1 MSSNDQFDP
10 SRAVPLNSA
19 ASQKPEDDFNP
30 GRAVPLNADNALV
43 RGWKSMSNS
52 VGITK
57 DLATGDAAAV
67 ARRVKEFDDYN
78 RVNPGSQQ
86 GQELSKAWEQGDGIT
101 GGIKGVAGEI
111 AKDWK
116 EAPNWVGGV
125 RSVAG
130 NAKAMGDGLVAQV
143 PNMLAPMVG
152 MVGGG
157 VAGGAAAGPV
167 GLAAGAWAGASA
179 GNALVEG
186 GGMLMDRLNKAGI
199 NPQDTAAVEKF
210 TREQGDA
217 ALGDAAIK
225 GAIIG
230 AVDAATAGAGGKILN
245 APARAAADRA
255 LTKMGVD
262 MTDGAAV
269 KAAQKSDAFKDL
281 IAKDAT
287 FQAASSGTGNV
298 ARNVGVA
305 ALDPAGEFAGEFV
318 GQGVATGDWDTKNAA
333 LEAISSVGQSAI
345 MYGGQ
350 KAYQAATSP
359 LRDKRASGTGTPN
372 GSPEAGTPEPL
383 LLTNQPPDTLFTH
396 PDGSTGRLSEME
408 SYLSSLNDGTPAG
421 ERRMMKERARLLGYS
436 SPEPYEFEIPDLVP
450 WQEDYRNHSFGLPYQ
465 PLQDHL
471 GAVQAAIRGGT
482 QFSDQQTV
490 DAVRTSMEDAWL
502 EANVKQQPASA
513 VEAAGIAGQ
522 QMGQELAAAV
532 PGEAVSTAAVDAQVR
547 TSRILSGLQNAMDSG
562 AMGTAQSI
570 NYLNEA
576 LTRIGE
582 QPLAQDEA
590 ARARRLLDAH
600 AAFTGKSTPA
610 PLPGDL
616 AAQNPLVDEF
626 ADNAALESL
635 VRRKPS
641 ERLGIDPS
649 AGPNS
654 KAAAMAVDAAQSE
667 PAAAAIDAAQPLSLQ
682 NPLLALSSSRE
693 NAAQAASP
701 FNINGDLDGREADQ
715 AQQIAAQQAQARPA
729 QGSEA
734 GRQGEAGGQGQSVSG
749 IGTAPGHLGE
759 GVGHG
764 SAPAINNRPQEPA
777 QNAAQGQAPAAQ
789 VAAKAGADNGGQ
801 RSDSPTYSAQNES
814 SESNNAIDS
823 EAKQAGQQGSDAMT
837 IGSTPKTGD
846 AVSVRDGVVYL
857 GNYEALDYDSG
868 EPITVPAGA
877 TRGQVAQALRD
888 GGVLTDRQKVFGL
901 KDREHESMAG
911 FTAPTAQAPAAA
923 PAPAAATPASNLAS
937 QRQQKAIERINSEKG
952 AYFFSKPKAEA
963 FLADND
969 LQDGYEVV
977 QQEKAF
983 AIKAKQAAVAAAEA
997 EAATAGAGQSVAN
1010 QNPGTGIAGRDLGDG
1025 WAEFAPESGTKAV
1038 PRAEMPQI
1046 KAEHRGAMVNFMNA
1060 RGVAHEEATVPASSL
1075 KPTQREFSREKVE
1088 KAKAYA
1094 GGNRAILASSDG
1106 HVLDGHHQW
1115 VAALESGED
1124 VRTIRLSAP
1133 IDELVK
1139 LAHDFP
1145 SSTVADGAETGQSV
1159 TADRGVEA
1167 PESATQSNAD
1177 FLKALAQHRKE
1188 LPDGFEIVPMGDTI
1202 SLKEGGKF
1210 AVNGLSRDRA
1220 GVAEA
1225 LRLAQERDQK
1235 NKAGS
1240 ASTAPEHAQVGVDD
1254 RELGE
1259 IVSEFN
1265 AAQASM
1271 QEDGEQIHH
1280 LFDEPAKGEVVR
1292 LADKVKVFTKDKGW
1306 MTPAEAKA
1314 EIAKW
1319 KAHAKAQG
1327 QTRANADKV
1336 VLSLFDY
1343 TGKWSAPWEE
1353 AGYQVYRFDIQADP
1367 QTGDVTKFSAEFF
1380 ADWFGDFDGMDI
1392 YAILAACPC
1401 TDFASSGARHFA
1413 AKDADGRTVASVR
1426 LVHQTLATIEHFKP
1440 AVWAVENPVGRI
1452 EKLGGLPAWRLSFDP
1467 NHIGDPY
1474 TKKTLIWGRFNGDMP
1489 IAPVEPTEGSK
1500 MHSQYGGKSLAT
1512 KNARS
1517 ATPEGFAY
1525 GFFMANNAVDHPV
1538 MALANKFD
1546 RLDRTLIDKAIN
1558 AGVSADAITDAVE
1571 DLYYMDLDDAAANDA
1586 IRALVAKT
1594 APEQVYTYGGKPAVQ
1609 YRNPA
1614 TGQTWTGRG
1623 KAPKWIDGKDY
1634 AQFAVKDVT
1643 DVTPKGEQSVI
1654 DKIQAA
1660 KGEAERTV
1668 REDAAKKAAEQEA
1681 RKASREVERDL
1692 FRQLTG
1698 ANGGLVGKSLDQV
1711 TAALKLQLGS
1721 RDASTALNP
1730 VQISRL
1736 ARAIH
1741 KQLQAHATQLAK
1753 EAARDPQVKADAQAE
1768 ALGNAFGEDVSPQSK
1783 GDFLLGF
1790 DHALAGKTKSTLSGA
1805 GLADM
1810 VKGYEAAGEWMGTE
1824 EGAAWFEGKRRKKLE
1839 NTGVDLRRHWEAMK
1853 AQMKAGESDMQKA
1866 WKQIEAATNR
1876 AELFAPYLPEGSTPG
1891 WVAYVTQLR
1900 GLTKTFKQF
1909 LFDGRSSWY
1918 GSVSVGRKGKDA
1930 ANLEFVLEGKRYPGD
1945 MSIEQRQQWQTDPVF
1960 RMAQLRD
1967 AAELYIEKVQQLT
1980 AFLDGATSLTEAAER
1995 FVATMVAEQHQEKAR
2010 NRDTYYSRYERINAD
2025 HLSSVLHGVHGGGVF
2040 DRGIWNGDSYD
2051 FTKFRAASPWASGL
2065 IANEATHELPTRATP
2080 LTPPK
2085 LDRVD
2090 RAMSKDHRGGKDVTP
2105 SQFKAQFG
2113 FADVGFGNWVGAKND
2128 QDHLNYAF
2136 DAFMDLAEHF
2146 GFAPKN
2152 IGLGGVLHFTVGA
2165 LGHGKFAAHFSPNH
2179 PGPNGRVQ
2187 VVNLTNTKG
2196 DGTVYHEWA
2205 HALDHN
2211 LGGEWDQVK
2220 RMILNAFKFKAYEAS
2235 DWERVARNFLVGG
2248 SYWQGNKNQD
2258 KVEAAIQGLRY
2269 YANSGASRGL
2279 TAYKD
2284 NADKLGKDYWGNDA
2298 ELFAR
2303 AIEAW
2308 SADSLGGTNSYLVN
2322 RDWVGDGKV
2331 TQASGYRGTPYP
2343 TGGERAVFGKYLTA
2357 LAKSVKFT
2365 DGKPTVTVADFEKNL
2380 PADIGTGEVR
2390 RRELLSKEGMQA
2402 YFEQVQ
2408 EERAMAAEEKAR
2420 LELEKQ
2426 AEDKAKVDA
2435 LAEQALA
2442 ELEAMSRPAVVDA
2455 PAASEARGP
2464 LTDDDLSAIF
2474 DQAAAELR
2482 EQTQEQPN
2490 VPATNEAG
2498 TISATTADT
2507 ASAVAVQ
2514 VDMSAAKLIAEAAK
2528 LGVTGANEALSGLAK
2543 LFGGGKGG
2551 RLNSFPAGFDE
2562 ETYKAAKPHFKA
2574 ALVSFQAAGKSLK
2587 DLFKLLIQ
2595 NFGDGVKDYAIQF
2608 AKDEGLT
2615 AQLGKAP
2622 DAGAARSPSGVL
2634 ANWVKAQLER
2644 GEAEGSFDWRA
2655 LFEQADSAFGG
2666 TQGEGKYTPKDAY
2679 DAMEAGVNQ
2688 FILSRPGEFNPRAS
2702 QDAAHII
2709 VERLHRIT
2717 QMLPTQ
2723 TKRTAE
2729 QDEFQQFSTVPALAY
2744 AANWAANMD
2753 STDTMME
2760 PSAGIGG
2767 LAAFA
2772 KNAGAKLILNELS
2785 SRRAAVLR
2793 EVFPSAKVFTEN
2805 AEQIDNILPATAIP
2819 SVVVMNPPFSATA
2832 GRIQGKRD
2840 THVGAQHVEQGLKR
2854 LADGG
2859 RLVAIVGEGMNLDRP
2874 AFADWWKNIRAKY
2887 DVRAVIPMDGSGYAK
2902 YGTTFDNAILVIDKV
2917 KPSNRPIVTTP
2928 AKTYSDLIGS
2938 LAEIRNDR
2946 PESVFPSNDRDG
2958 LELDAAEHAL
2968 AESSQAG
2975 GGSAQPEQS
2984 GRDQRSDVGRAKS
2997 GRGQGLGAGS
3007 GGRSGA
3013 GGSGGTRDNGSE
3025 SGPGRTAGND
3035 DAGGSRDAAAA
3046 GGRGSDAAQSAV
3058 SIQATEQTG
3067 DPDAGLSDSI
3077 FESYQPQR
3085 LQVPGAKAHPG
3096 PLVQSSAMAAVLPP
3110 VPTYTPNLPKE
3121 TIEKGLLSLAQ
3132 IEAVVYAGQA
3142 HQELLEPVTVDGK
3155 DVAYRRGFFI
3165 GDGTGV
3171 GKGREISGIIL
3182 DNLRQGREK
3191 AVWISEKPGL
3201 LPDAQRDF
3209 SGVGGDPKQI
3219 FNVSKTKAED
3229 QINADK
3235 GIAFL
3240 SYATLR
3246 SGAKSQENV
3255 ASPTTK
3261 AQFAQQFPKGLDVV
3275 TTNGRGTFPLDHI
3288 DPKDDGGKVWVK
3300 VGGELKFIR
3309 YSSVESI
3316 GGQSDWQSGRATQSA
3331 KGSKKEGQSRLDQLV
3346 NWLGKDFDGVIA
3358 FDEAHNAGNA
3368 VAQKGTRGQSQP
3380 SAQALAVVELQ
3391 KRLPNA
3397 RVVYVSATGATQV
3410 SNLSFATRLGL
3421 WGPATPFAS
3430 VQNFIAEMTAGG
3442 LAAMELVAR
3451 DLKQM
3456 GAYMARSLSFEG
3468 VTYSRVEHQLTPLQ
3482 QDIYNRLA
3490 EAWQVTLQNIDA
3502 ALKTTGAVG
3511 ENGKGSSSA
3520 KSAAMS
3526 AYWGA
3531 QQRFFS
3537 QVITSMQ
3544 MPSVLEQMERDVADG
3559 KALVLQLVNT
3569 NEAQQN
3575 RSIAKRRGE
3584 DESADLEE
3592 LDLTPRDVLM
3602 QMVEKSF
3609 PVTQFEEQEDDSGKK
3624 IRVPAKDSQGN
3635 PVINREAVAMR
3646 EALLKDLKDI
3656 RVPDGP
3662 LEIVLNHFG
3671 VDKVAE
3677 VTGRTQR
3684 VVRKLDK
3691 DGELRAQLESRG
3703 PASARADA
3711 NAFMADQKP
3720 ILVFS
3725 DAGGTGYSFHA
3736 DNTQKN
3742 KRKRSHYLIQPGWR
3756 ADKAVQGFGRTHRT
3770 NQASAPHYYLAST
3783 NVPSQKRFLSAIA
3796 RRLDQLGALTKGQR
3810 DTANQGM
3817 FSEKDNLESIYATQA
3832 VQQFFKDGQHQQ
3844 LDGISFAEFL
3854 RQTGLESIIDEETN
3868 RIAEDRMPDTRT
3880 FLNRMLSLKLDMQ
3893 EKVFDAFML
3902 RMEEKV
3908 EMAVERGEFDAGLQ
3922 TIRALESRVVSDDL
3936 AYTDPR
3942 SGAETRLVELE
3953 LTQPTTIYAFPH
3965 SLLKAEYVVNV
3976 KSGKVYAKTLV
3987 GKSTTKEGA
3996 IVDRFRVYGTG
4007 SVQSKTAP
4015 EIGKAFRG
4023 STKAEAMKL
4032 WAAENEARPK
4042 TYTERK
4048 HMIVGAMLPI
4058 WDRLK
4063 TDGSIQVARTMTVD
4077 GNRLLGRLIDK
4088 KSLPDV
4094 RKRLNVSSAASK
4106 MSPAQVM
4113 AQILKGDKAE
4123 LANGWSLERA
4133 RVSDDLRIELKNP
4146 SGGYISPAVRAELVG
4161 IGLVSERISWAE
4173 RLFVPTGAT
4182 GVPVLE
4188 RLTKNRPVVDL
4199 QSEQDTSEAHFG
4211 DKTAS
4216 PIDTFPAEFMAEL
4229 AAVDDL
4235 FVNPRV
4241 NAGSAAAAL
4250 RQVDASIQFVGDVT
4264 AEDER
4269 SESGAD
4275 TKRLFRTGNG
4285 RDFYVFEKGNE
4296 LWLDVSRLGEG
4307 DGGSTIYAAL
4317 MDYAAGNEK
4326 VFIGD
4331 PAGLSDI
4338 AMRRRLEAMIS
4349 SAIKQGS
4356 TDHMEP
4362 HARQVEGDEKLG
4374 IPALK
4379 WRQGDTI
4386 GNIQRMIDVS
4396 LASISAHVPEFARAR
4411 YDFATGTFRTGAGK
4425 PLPDGMLRLWS
4436 EHPRMRAAGVGRRSI
4451 KRGILLNTLAH
4462 GESSQRPG
4470 LLEQALRQP
4479 GQLVGE
4485 QAKGIFYTGA
4495 SRSQPQPGS
4504 RTDRA
4509 VMDMVREGKT
4519 AADILG
4525 LIASTSKTPFN
4536 RKLAAILV
4544 KTGATPRISM
4554 GGEMGADGGFTFLAK
4569 YSRKLDELSM
4579 SEGAARQAEQIF
4591 LHEMTHAATLRSLD
4605 RKGVASLQMRK
4616 LYEYVKKQ
4624 GGAAGTYGMKNVG
4637 EFVAEAFTNPEF
4649 QRALRGMK
4657 APAGSSLQNA
4667 WDAFVRVLKALLGL
4681 PAKSEDALSRAL
4693 ELGVQ
4698 VMRED
4703 RALRRVSQK
4712 ERATQSSARQFL
4724 DGKAVATMRG
4734 DEVPRL
4740 GGQALVVNWAAKH
4753 FESVTKDGAVM
4764 HPELGEIKLD
4774 RRSAKDSLSHG
4785 YGKDKVQALY
4795 LLPEVLPKARVL
4807 HTESRKEGQTGYVLG
4822 APVEIGGKAYVA
4834 AMVVTQH
4841 EGRTGLYVHE
4851 VVLRE
4856 KLQSAINT
4864 GAPAQSQGDI
4874 AQSSR
4879 GNPGAILSVLERI
4892 YAVNPGAN
4900 PEDVAH
4906 FGVSDAAEAAKNI
4919 GQGLKAITATD
4930 VKKAGSH
4937 KLTDWLKLG
4946 LQFMGRR
4953 QLVDIYG
4960 DTLPMAEYDRLVAQM
4975 EADKNDVGAE
4985 ADNLATRWGKLTD
4998 EVQLSELMHDATL
5011 AEIDADSTKEHVE
5024 GDNKAQ
5030 SAALKRRFDAL
5041 SSEAKAVYRE
5051 ARDHY
5056 REHHK
5061 QVRNAIRERIMR
5073 AELSS
5078 KKRQELLEK
5087 MDADFFG
5094 YVKGVY
5100 FPLAR
5105 FGQYVVATKDQDGK
5119 VISVSRA
5126 ETMTEAERMRD
5137 EMRKAFP
5144 AAKGFNVGRVTL
5156 SKDFVA
5162 THDMVGRGF
5171 MSEVFAALDK
5181 HEIPADK
5188 RAELE
5193 DTLGQLYLS
5202 SLPDLSWAKHGIHR
5216 KGTPGFSQDARRAF
5230 AQNSFHGA
5238 RYLAKLRYSDLMA
5251 DELDNM
5257 QKHVDT
5263 MGAFKEDFD
5272 QPKAQRVVDEMQ
5284 KRHDQLMNPKTNS
5297 LSTAL
5302 TSFGFIFHLGL
5313 SPAAAMVN
5321 LSQTALVAYP
5331 VMGAKWGFKKSAAA
5345 LLRASNESVKG
5356 KNDIRTQLKD
5366 KDELSAYDEAVRSGV
5381 IDVTMAHDLA
5391 GIAQGEDA
5399 GVMWKLRPVM
5409 RAASFLFHHAER
5421 FNRQAT
5427 FIAAYRLARDAGSD
5441 HYKAY
5446 EEAVKATYDGH
5457 FDYGSA
5463 NRPRL
5468 MQGNVARVVLLFKQ
5482 FAQNMIYTLGRNAYL
5497 AAKGDKQALKTFAGV
5512 ITMHAAGAGVL
5523 GLPLVGPLLA
5533 LASALGGDDDDP
5545 WDAEIALRNM
5555 LADVFGQ
5562 QVSEVIAKGFSRLTP
5577 WDISGRVGLDNLIFP
5592 DIREGLEGKMWAQE
5606 MATGLLGPVVGI
5618 GINGARGAQL
5628 LAEGDFM
5635 RGLENMMP
5643 VVPRNAIKSARFLQ
5657 EGAKDSTGITIK
5669 DDVSAL
5675 GIAGQLVGFSPSE
5688 VRLAFEGRSAVMNTD
5703 RRLNV
5708 RRAEL
5713 LGQFS
5718 HAVMKKDSEAQAEA
5732 REEIKAFNEKNPGRR
5747 ITSPQMWQS
5756 VRARQRRI
5764 DQAQD
5769 GVYLPRNRRDAMDA
5783 GGFAF

>member
-1 MSSNDQFDP
+1 MSQI
-10 SRAVPLNSA
+10 
-19 ASQKPEDDFNP
+19 DDFLGGKPSAGSQAAPSQQSTSQIENFLGDRP
-30 GRAVPLNADNALV
+30 KDNAWQ
-43 RGWKSMSNS
+43 RGWKSTTNS
-52 VGITK
+52 AAITK

-67 ARRVKEFDDYN
+67 ARRVKEFDDYS
-78 RVNPGSQQ
+78 RANPGSKE
-86 GQELSKAWEQGDGIT
+86 GQELYQAWDKGEGVT
-101 GGIKGVAGEI
+101 GGVKGVAGEI

-116 EAPNWVGGV
+116 EAPNWLAGI
-125 RSVAG
+125 RSVGA
-130 NAKAMGDGLVAQV
+130 NAKAMGEGLVAQV
-143 PNMLAPMVG
+143 PNMLAPMAG
-152 MVGGG
+152 MI
-157 VAGGAAAGPV
+157 GGAAAGAAAGSVVPV
-167 GLAAGAWAGASA
+167 IGNVAGGIAGAWAGNSA
-179 GNALVEG
+179 GNTLVEG
-186 GGMLMDRLNKAGI
+186 GGMLMDRLQKAGI
-199 NPQDTAAVEKF
+199 DPQNTAAVEKF
-210 TREQGDA
+210 AREQGDA

-225 GAIIG
+225 GGIIG
-230 AVDAATAGAGGKILN
+230 AVDTATAGLAGKILN
-245 APARAAADRA
+245 GPARAAADRA
-255 LTKMGVD
+255 LAKLGVNAS
-262 MTDGAAV
+262 DGAAV
-269 KAAQKSDAFKDL
+269 KAATKSDAFKEL
-281 IAKDAT
+281 VANDAAYK
-287 FQAASSGTGNV
+287 AATSGAGNV
-298 ARNVGVA
+298 ARNVGAA
-305 ALDPAGEFAGEFV
+305 ALDPAGEFAGEFL

-333 LEAISSVGQSAI
+333 LEAISSMGQSAL

-350 KAYQAATSP
+350 KAYQAATNP
-359 LRDKRASGTGTPN
+359 LRGKGVGGAAT
-372 GSPEAGTPEPL
+372 PEAAGGEAQTPL
-383 LLTNQPPDTLFTH
+383 MLSYQSPDRLISF
-396 PDGSTGRLSEME
+396 PDGSVGRVGELDT
-408 SYLSSLNDGTPAG
+408 YLASLPEDQRADARAKIMGQSIREVNDPQASQ
-421 ERRMMKERARLLGYS
+421 ERRWWDSYRDGGPEVER
-436 SPEPYEFEIPDLVP
+436 PDYLAEA
-450 WQEDYRNHSFGLPYQ
+450 QQ
-465 PLQDHL
+465 
-471 GAVQAAIRGGT
+471 AVRVGT
-482 QFSDQQTV
+482 QFTDQQAV
-490 DAVRTSMEDAWL
+490 DMVRNAMEDAWL
-502 EANVKQQPASA
+502 EANVRNEPATALQTASA
-513 VEAAGIAGQ
+513 AGQ
-522 QMGQELAAAV
+522 QLGQEIAGAV
-532 PGEAVSTAAVDAQVR
+532 ADEGGAIAAVDAQVR
-547 TSRILSGLQNAMDSG
+547 TSRILSGLQNAMDGG

-570 NYLNEA
+570 SYLNEA

-582 QPLAQDEA
+582 QPLTQDEV

-600 AAFTGKSTPA
+600 AAFTGQTTPA

-616 AAQNPLVDEF
+616 AAQNPLVDRF
-626 ADNAALESL
+626 ADNAAMEAH
-635 VRRKPS
+635 VRRSPS
-641 ERLGIDPS
+641 ERLGVNP
-649 AGPNS
+649 ANGPLS
-654 KAAAMAVDAAQSE
+654 KTAAMAVDAAA
-667 PAAAAIDAAQPLSLQ
+667 PAEAVVQPLAMQ
-682 NPLLALSSSRE
+682 NPLLAPVASATPS
-693 NAAQAASP
+693 AAPAASP
-701 FNINGDLDGREADQ
+701 FNVTGDFSVSQANQTQQSSSQPTQAGR
-715 AQQIAAQQAQARPA
+715 AQAAQ
-729 QGSEA
+729 
-734 GRQGEAGGQGQSVSG
+734 
-749 IGTAPGHLGE
+749 
-759 GVGHG
+759 
-764 SAPAINNRPQEPA
+764 PAIQPGLSHGVTTTGNDGAQEIS
-777 QNAAQGQAPAAQ
+777 QNAAQGQAQTAMD
-789 VAAKAGADNGGQ
+789 AAKTGAAIANGNGVSFANAGK
-801 RSDSPTYSAQNES
+801 
-814 SESNNAIDS
+814 SEFDAARTAINS
-823 EAKQAGQQGSDAMT
+823 EASQDTESRSEPMT

-846 AVSVRDGVVYL
+846 AVSVRDGVVFL

-901 KDREHESMAG
+901 KDREHESMDGAG
-911 FTAPTAQAPAAA
+911 QAQAAAPTPAAQVAASAAPASVASQNESQAHPQPGQSASSAQAPAA
-923 PAPAAATPASNLAS
+923 PAVDHAK
-937 QRQQKAIERINSEKG
+937 QQKAIDRIKSEKG
-952 AYFFSKPKAEA
+952 AFFFSKPKAEA
-963 FLADND
+963 FLADNG

-977 QQEKAF
+977 QQQKAF
-983 AIKAKQAAVAAAEA
+983 VIKAKQAQAATENVATGTADQTAAKQAAAD
-997 EAATAGAGQSVAN
+997 
-1010 QNPGTGIAGRDLGDG
+1010 PIAGRNLGDG
-1025 WAEFAPESGTKAV
+1025 WAEFTPESGTKAV

-1060 RGVAHEEATVPASSL
+1060 RGVAHEEATVPAGSL

-1088 KAKAYA
+1088 KAKAFT
-1094 GGNRAILASSDG
+1094 GGNRAILTSSDG

-1115 VAALESGED
+1115 MAARENGED
-1124 VRTIRLSAP
+1124 VRTIRLDAP

-1145 SSTVADGAETGQSV
+1145 SSTVADGATEARAMEGQGEASK
-1159 TADRGVEA
+1159 TAE
-1167 PESATQSNAD
+1167 
-1177 FLKALAQHRKE
+1177 
-1188 LPDGFEIVPMGDTI
+1188 
-1202 SLKEGGKF
+1202 
-1210 AVNGLSRDRA
+1210 
-1220 GVAEA
+1220 
-1225 LRLAQERDQK
+1225 
-1235 NKAGS
+1235 
-1240 ASTAPEHAQVGVDD
+1240 
-1254 RELGE
+1254 
-1259 IVSEFN
+1259 
-1265 AAQASM
+1265 
-1271 QEDGEQIHH
+1271 
-1280 LFDEPAKGEVVR
+1280 EPR
-1292 LADKVKVFTKDKGW
+1292 
-1306 MTPAEAKA
+1306 
-1314 EIAKW
+1314 
-1319 KAHAKAQG
+1319 
-1327 QTRANADKV
+1327 
-1336 VLSLFDY
+1336 
-1343 TGKWSAPWEE
+1343 
-1353 AGYQVYRFDIQADP
+1353 
-1367 QTGDVTKFSAEFF
+1367 
-1380 ADWFGDFDGMDI
+1380 
-1392 YAILAACPC
+1392 
-1401 TDFASSGARHFA
+1401 
-1413 AKDADGRTVASVR
+1413 
-1426 LVHQTLATIEHFKP
+1426 
-1440 AVWAVENPVGRI
+1440 
-1452 EKLGGLPAWRLSFDP
+1452 
-1467 NHIGDPY
+1467 
-1474 TKKTLIWGRFNGDMP
+1474 
-1489 IAPVEPTEGSK
+1489 
-1500 MHSQYGGKSLAT
+1500 
-1512 KNARS
+1512 
-1517 ATPEGFAY
+1517 
-1525 GFFMANNAVDHPV
+1525 
-1538 MALANKFD
+1538 
-1546 RLDRTLIDKAIN
+1546 
-1558 AGVSADAITDAVE
+1558 
-1571 DLYYMDLDDAAANDA
+1571 DDAE
-1586 IRALVAKT
+1586 R
-1594 APEQVYTYGGKPAVQ
+1594 
-1609 YRNPA
+1609 
-1614 TGQTWTGRG
+1614 
-1623 KAPKWIDGKDY
+1623 
-1634 AQFAVKDVT
+1634 
-1643 DVTPKGEQSVI
+1643 
-1654 DKIQAA
+1654 
-1660 KGEAERTV
+1660 AER
-1668 REDAAKKAAEQEA
+1668 EAATKKAAEQEA

-1692 FRQLTG
+1692 FRQLTA
-1698 ANGGLVGKSLDQV
+1698 ANGGMVGKSLEQV
-1711 TAALKLQLGS
+1711 TDALKQQMAS

-1730 VQISRL
+1730 VQITRL

-1741 KQLQAHATQLAK
+1741 KNLQGNAEKLTK
-1753 EAARDPQVKADAQAE
+1753 DSARDPAVKSAAISEGLD
-1768 ALGNAFGEDVSPQSK
+1768 NHYGEVIMPEQMDGFV
-1783 GDFLLGF
+1783 LGF
-1790 DHALAGKTKSTLSGA
+1790 EHALSGKTKSSLSGPE
-1805 GLADM
+1805 LADM
-1810 VKGYEAAGEWMGTE
+1810 VKGYESATAWIGTK

-1853 AQMKAGESDMQKA
+1853 AQMKADESDMQKA

-1876 AELFAPYLPEGSTPG
+1876 AELFAPYLPEGSKPG

-1900 GLTKTFKQF
+1900 SSTKTFKQF
-1909 LFDGRSSWY
+1909 MFDSSTRWY
-1918 GSVSVGRKGKDA
+1918 GSSTWGRGGDA
-1930 ANLEFVLEGKRYPGD
+1930 QRLQFVLDGKRYPGD
-1945 MSIEQRQQWQTDPVF
+1945 LNEQDRYQWQNDPVY
-1960 RMAQLRD
+1960 RMQQLRD
-1967 AAELYIEKVQQLT
+1967 AAELYIEKVQKLT
-1980 AFLDGATSLTEAAER
+1980 AFLDGATSVKEAAER
-1995 FVATMVAEQHQEKAR
+1995 FVDTMVADQHQAKAR
-2010 NRDTYYSRYERINAD
+2010 TKDAYFSSYENIASEQIRPV
-2025 HLSSVLHGVHGGGVF
+2025 LSGVHGVAFDAGV
-2040 DRGIWNGDSYD
+2040 WNDGQSD
-2051 FTKFRAASPWASGL
+2051 FAKLRVASGWTETL
-2065 IANEATHELPTRATP
+2065 IEKEATLELPGRAMP

-2085 LDRVD
+2085 LDRVE
-2090 RAMSKDHRGGKDVTP
+2090 RAMPKDHRGGKDVTP
-2105 SQFKAQFG
+2105 EQFKAKFG

-2128 QDHLNYAF
+2128 QDHLNYAY

-2146 GFAPKN
+2146 GLAPKN
-2152 IGLGGVLHFTVGA
+2152 IGLGGALHFTVGA
-2165 LGHGKFAAHFSPNH
+2165 LGHGKFSAHFSPNH
-2179 PGPNGRVQ
+2179 PGPNGQVQ
-2187 VVNLTNTKG
+2187 VINLTNTRG

-2211 LGGEWDQVK
+2211 LGGEWKQVHQQ
-2220 RMILNAFKFKAYEAS
+2220 ILNALKFKAYEAS

-2248 SYWQGNKNQD
+2248 SYWQGSKNMD
-2258 KVEAAIQGLRY
+2258 KVDAAIQGLRY
-2269 YANSGASRGL
+2269 YGNSASRRGL
-2279 TAYKD
+2279 TVYKN

-2322 RDWVGDGKV
+2322 QDWAGDGKV
-2331 TQASGYRGTPYP
+2331 TQAAGYRGTPYP
-2343 TGGERAVFGKYLTA
+2343 TGGERALFAKYMTA

-2380 PADIGTGEVR
+2380 PEDMGAGEVR
-2390 RRELLSKEGMQA
+2390 RKELLSKEGMQA
-2402 YFEQVQ
+2402 YYDQVL
-2408 EERAMAAEEKAR
+2408 EEKAMAAEEKAR
-2420 LELEKQ
+2420 REQEAQ
-2426 AEDKAKVDA
+2426 AAEKAKVDA
-2435 LAEQALA
+2435 MAEQVLADMEALNK
-2442 ELEAMSRPAVVDA
+2442 PATVDG
-2455 PAASEARGP
+2455 PAASDSRGP
-2464 LTDDDLSAIF
+2464 LTADDLNAIF
-2474 DQAAAELR
+2474 DEAAAELR

-2490 VPATNEAG
+2490 VPATFDTPVASA
-2498 TISATTADT
+2498 SATTAG
-2507 ASAVAVQ
+2507 AAR
-2514 VDMSAAKLIAEAAK
+2514 VDAAKDDKSAAKLIAEAAK

-2543 LFGGGKGG
+2543 LFGGSNGG

-2562 ETYKAAKPHFKA
+2562 QTYKAAKPHFKA
-2574 ALVSFQAAGKSLK
+2574 ALTAFQEAGKSLK

-2595 NFGDGVKDYAIQF
+2595 NFGDGVKEYAIQF

-2615 AQLGKAP
+2615 AQLGKAS
-2622 DAGAARSPSGVL
+2622 AADQPRSPSAVV
-2634 ANWVKAQLER
+2634 AAWVKGQLAR
-2644 GEAEGSFDWRA
+2644 GEADDSFDWRA
-2655 LFEQADSAFGG
+2655 LFEQADTAFGG
-2666 TQGEGKYTPKDAY
+2666 TQAEGKYTPKDAY

-2688 FILSRPGEFNPRAS
+2688 FILSRPGEFNPNAS

-2709 VERLHRIT
+2709 VERLHRLT

-2723 TKRTAE
+2723 SKRTAE

-2744 AANWAANMD
+2744 AANWAANLD
-2753 STDTMME
+2753 SADTVLE

-2785 SRRAAVLR
+2785 SRRATVLR
-2793 EVFPSAKVFTEN
+2793 EVFPAATVFTEN
-2805 AEQIDNILPATAIP
+2805 AEQIDNILPANLVP

-2832 GRIQGKRD
+2832 GRIHGKRD
-2840 THVGAQHVEQGLKR
+2840 TQVGAQHVEQGLKR

-2917 KPSNRPIVTTP
+2917 KPSDRPIVTTP
-2928 AKTYSDLIGS
+2928 AKNYSELIGS

-2946 PESVFPSNDRDG
+2946 PESLSPSHESDG
-2958 LELDAAEHAL
+2958 LELDAAEQAL

-2975 GGSAQPEQS
+2975 GGSAQPGQS
-2984 GRDQRSDVGRAKS
+2984 GRDDRSGVGGAAS
-2997 GRGQGLGAGS
+2997 GRGQVLGAGS
-3007 GGRSGA
+3007 GGRGVPGRSAQSGRA
-3013 GGSGGTRDNGSE
+3013 GGEPGASRGGERDN
-3025 SGPGRTAGND
+3025 PGRSG
-3035 DAGGSRDAAAA
+3035 DAAAA
-3046 GGRGSDAAQSAV
+3046 GGSGSDAAGLGI
-3058 SIQATEQTG
+3058 SIEATEQATDPSTG
-3067 DPDAGLSDSI
+3067 LTDSI

-3085 LQVPGAKAHPG
+3085 LKVPGAKPHPG
-3096 PLVQSSAMAAVLPP
+3096 LLVQSSAMAAVLPP

-3121 TIEKGLLSLAQ
+3121 TVEKGLLSVAQ

-3142 HQELLEPVTVDGK
+3142 HQEFLEPVTVDGK

-3201 LPDAQRDF
+3201 LADAQRDF
-3209 SGVGGDPKQI
+3209 GGVGGDPKQI
-3219 FNVSKTKAED
+3219 FNVSKTKAEE
-3229 QINADK
+3229 QLNADK

-3246 SGAKSQENV
+3246 SGAKSQETTT
-3255 ASPTTK
+3255 APTTK
-3261 AQFAQQFPKGLDVV
+3261 AQFAKQFPKGLDVV
-3275 TTNGRGTFPLDHI
+3275 ATKGRGTFPLDHI
-3288 DPKDDGGKVWVK
+3288 DPKEGKVWVTA
-3300 VGGELKFIR
+3300 GGRLQFIR
-3309 YSSVESI
+3309 FDSVESI
-3316 GGQSDWQSGRATQSA
+3316 DKLTDWQSGRAAQPA

-3346 NWLGKDFDGVIA
+3346 NWLGKDFDGVLA

-3368 VAQKGTRGQSQP
+3368 TAQKSSRGQSQP
-3380 SAQALAVVELQ
+3380 AAQALAVVELQ
-3391 KRLPNA
+3391 KRLPKA

-3430 VQNFIAEMTAGG
+3430 VQNFIAEMTDGG

-3468 VTYSRVEHQLTPLQ
+3468 VTYSRVEHQLSQLQ

-3490 EAWQVTLQNIDA
+3490 EAWQVTLQNIDE

-3511 ENGKGSSSA
+3511 ENGKGSSAA

-3544 MPSVLEQMERDVADG
+3544 MPSVLEQMERDIADG

-3575 RSIAKRRGE
+3575 RSIAKRREE

-3609 PVTQFEEQEDDSGKK
+3609 PVTQFEAQEDDSGKI
-3624 IRVPAKDSQGN
+3624 IRVPAKDSEGN

-3646 EALLKDLKDI
+3646 DALLKDLKDI

-3691 DGELRAQLESRG
+3691 NGEMKAQLESRG

-3711 NAFMADQKP
+3711 NAFMADQKQ

-3770 NQASAPHYYLAST
+3770 NQASAPHYFLAST

-3844 LDGISFAEFL
+3844 LEGISFNEFL
-3854 RQTGLESIIDEETN
+3854 RQTGLENIIDEDTN
-3868 RIAEDRMPDTRT
+3868 RIAEDRMPDTST

-3922 TIRALESRVVSDDL
+3922 TIRALESRIVADDL

-3953 LTQPTTIYAFPH
+3953 LTQPATIYPFPH
-3965 SLLKAEYVVNV
+3965 SLLKAEYVVNE
-3976 KSGKVYAKTLV
+3976 KSGKVYAKTML
-3987 GKSTTKEGA
+3987 GKTTTKEGA
-3996 IVDRFRVYGTG
+3996 IVDRFRFHGTG

-4015 EIGKAFRG
+4015 EIAKGYRAA
-4023 STKAEAMKL
+4023 TKAEAMKL
-4032 WAAENEARPK
+4032 WAAENDARPK
-4042 TYTERK
+4042 TYKERK

-4094 RKRLNVSSAASK
+4094 RKRLNVASAASK
-4106 MSPAQVM
+4106 MTPGQVM

-4133 RVSDDLRIELKNP
+4133 RVSDDLRIELKSRN
-4146 SGGYISPAVRAELVG
+4146 GNYISPAVRADLVR
-4161 IGLVSERISWAE
+4161 IGLVNERISWNE
-4173 RLFVPTGAT
+4173 RLFVPTGAA

-4188 RLTKNRPVVDL
+4188 RLTKNRPVVEL
-4199 QSEQDTSEAHFG
+4199 QSEQDTSDAHFG
-4211 DKTAS
+4211 AKTNGG
-4216 PIDTFPAEFMAEL
+4216 PLDTFPAEFMAEL
-4229 AAVDDL
+4229 
-4235 FVNPRV
+4235 
-4241 NAGSAAAAL
+4241 SAADELFAYPVVHAASPDAAL
-4250 RQVDASIQFVGDVT
+4250 RQVDPSIKFVGDVT
-4264 AEDER
+4264 SEDER

-4275 TKRLFRTGNG
+4275 TKLLFRTGNG
-4285 RDFYVFEKGNE
+4285 RDFYVFEKGDE

-4307 DGGSTIYAAL
+4307 DGGNAIYSAL
-4317 MDYAAGNEK
+4317 MDYAATNDK

-4349 SAIKQGS
+4349 SAIKRGS
-4356 TDHMEP
+4356 TDHIEP
-4362 HARQVEGDEKLG
+4362 HARQVAGDAKLG
-4374 IPALK
+4374 VPALK
-4379 WRQGDTI
+4379 WRRGDTI

-4396 LASISAHVPEFARAR
+4396 LASITSHVPEFRRAR
-4411 YDFATGTFRTGAGK
+4411 YDFATGAFRNSQGV
-4425 PLPDGMLRLWS
+4425 PISDDDLRGWAS
-4436 EHPRMRAAGVGRRSI
+4436 KSPRMRAAGVGLRTI
-4451 KRGILLNTLAH
+4451 KRGILLNTLLRTE
-4462 GESSQRPG
+4462 GGQRSG

-4485 QAKGIFYTGA
+4485 QAKGIFYKGA
-4495 SRSQPQPGS
+4495 DRAQQNESS

-4509 VMDMVREGKT
+4509 VMDMVREGKS

-4536 RKLAAILV
+4536 RKVAQLLG
-4544 KTGATPRISM
+4544 KTGAAPTVTM
-4554 GGEMGADGGFTFLAK
+4554 GGDMGAGGGFTFLAK
-4569 YSRKLDELSM
+4569 YSRKNDELTL
-4579 SEGAARQAEQIF
+4579 SEGAAGQAEQIF
-4591 LHEMTHAATLRSLD
+4591 LHEMIHAATLKSLD
-4605 RKGVASLQMRK
+4605 RKGMASLQMRK
-4616 LYEYVKKQ
+4616 LYEHVKKQ

-4637 EFVAEAFTNPEF
+4637 EFVAEAFTNPGF
-4649 QRALRGMK
+4649 QRALRQMN
-4657 APAGSSLQNA
+4657 APAGNSLKTA
-4667 WDAFVRVLKALLGL
+4667 WDAFVRILKTVLGL
-4681 PAKSEDALSRAL
+4681 PAKSDDALSRAL

-4703 RALRRVSQK
+4703 KALRRMG
-4712 ERATQSSARQFL
+4712 AQS
-4724 DGKAVATMRG
+4724 
-4734 DEVPRL
+4734 
-4740 GGQALVVNWAAKH
+4740 
-4753 FESVTKDGAVM
+4753 
-4764 HPELGEIKLD
+4764 
-4774 RRSAKDSLSHG
+4774 
-4785 YGKDKVQALY
+4785 
-4795 LLPEVLPKARVL
+4795 
-4807 HTESRKEGQTGYVLG
+4807 
-4822 APVEIGGKAYVA
+4822 
-4834 AMVVTQH
+4834 
-4841 EGRTGLYVHE
+4841 
-4851 VVLRE
+4851 
-4856 KLQSAINT
+4856 
-4864 GAPAQSQGDI
+4864 PAQ
-4874 AQSSR
+4874 A
-4879 GNPGAILSVLERI
+4879 
-4892 YAVNPGAN
+4892 AV
-4900 PEDVAH
+4900 EDNAH

-4919 GQGLKAITATD
+4919 GQGLKSITATN

-4937 KLTDWLKLG
+4937 KLTDWLKMG
-4946 LQFMGRR
+4946 LQFLGRR

-4960 DTLPMAEYDRLVAQM
+4960 DVIPLAEYDRLVAQM

-4985 ADNLATRWGKLTD
+4985 ADELAQRWGQLKD
-4998 EVQLSELMHDATL
+4998 DVQLSELMHDATL
-5011 AEIDADSTKEHVE
+5011 AEIDADSAKEYVE
-5024 GDNKAQ
+5024 GDNKPQ

-5061 QVRNAIRERIMR
+5061 QVRTAIKERIMR

-5078 KKRQELLEK
+5078 KKRQELLEQ

-5094 YVKGVY
+5094 YTKGVY

-5105 FGQYVVATKDQDGK
+5105 FGQYVVATKDGDGK

-5126 ETMTEAERMRD
+5126 ETMTEAEAMRD

-5144 AAKGFNVGRVTL
+5144 AAKGFTVGKVTL

-5162 THDMVGRGF
+5162 TNDMVGRGF
-5171 MSEVFAALDK
+5171 MTELFAALDK
-5181 HEIPADK
+5181 HEIPADQ

-5193 DTLGQLYLS
+5193 DTIGQLYLS

-5251 DELDNM
+5251 LELDNM

-5263 MGAFKEDFD
+5263 MAVFKDDFD

-5284 KRHDQLMNPKTNS
+5284 KRHESLMNPKTNS
-5297 LSTAL
+5297 LSSAL

-5331 VMGAKWGFKKSAAA
+5331 VMGAKWGFQKSAAA

-5366 KDELSAYDEAVRSGV
+5366 KDELAAYDEAVRSGV

-5391 GIAQGEDA
+5391 GISQGEDA

-5427 FIAAYRLARDAGSD
+5427 FIAAYRLARDAGTE
-5441 HYKAY
+5441 HHKAY

-5463 NRPRL
+5463 NRPRV

-5482 FAQNMIYTLGRNAYL
+5482 FAQNMIYTLGRNAYM

-5512 ITMHAAGAGVL
+5512 VAMHAAGAGVL
-5523 GLPLVGPLLA
+5523 GLPLVAPLLA

-5545 WDAEIALRNM
+5545 WDAEVALRNM

-5562 QVSEVIAKGFSRLTP
+5562 KASEVIAKGFSRLTP
-5577 WDISGRVGLDNLIFP
+5577 WDISGRIGLDNLIFP
-5592 DIREGLEGKMWAQE
+5592 DIREGVEGKMWAQE

-5618 GINGARGAQL
+5618 GINAARGAQS
-5628 LAEGDFM
+5628 LAEGDYM

-5657 EGAKDSTGITIK
+5657 EGAKDASGIVVK

-5688 VRLAFEGRSAVMNTD
+5688 VRLAFEGRTAVMNHD

-5708 RRAEL
+5708 RRSEL
-5713 LGQFS
+5713 LGKFA
-5718 HAVMKKDSEAQAEA
+5718 HAVMKQDSETQAEA
-5732 REEIKAFNEKNPGRR
+5732 REEIKAFNERNPGRR
-5747 ITSPQMWQS
+5747 ITNPQMWQS

-5764 DQAQD
+5764 DQAED

-5783 GGFAF
+5783 GDFAF

>member
-1 MSSNDQFDP
+1 MSQI
-10 SRAVPLNSA
+10 
-19 ASQKPEDDFNP
+19 DDFLSGKPSTGATPAAPNKATSNIDNFLGAP
-30 GRAVPLNADNALV
+30 EQDNALV
-43 RGWKSMSNS
+43 RGWKSMTNS

-179 GNALVEG
+179 GNTLVEG

-262 MTDGAAV
+262 LTDGAAV

-281 IAKDAT
+281 VAKDAT
-287 FQAASSGTGNV
+287 FQAASSGAGNV

-333 LEAISSVGQSAI
+333 LEAISSVGQSAL

-359 LRDKRASGTGTPN
+359 LRDKRANESDKADGE
-372 GSPEAGTPEPL
+372 PEAGNPVPL
-383 LLTNQPPDTLFTH
+383 MLTNQPPDTLFTH
-396 PDGSTGRLSEME
+396 PDGSTGRRSEME
-408 SYLSSLNDGTPAG
+408 SYLNSLNDGTPAG

-471 GAVQAAIRGGT
+471 GAVQAAVRSGT
-482 QFSDQQTV
+482 QFTDQQTV
-490 DAVRTSMEDAWL
+490 DAVRSTMEDAWL

-513 VEAAGIAGQ
+513 VEAASIAGQ
-522 QMGQELAAAV
+522 QMEQELAAAA
-532 PGEAVSTAAVDAQVR
+532 PGETGSTAAVDAQVR

-600 AAFTGKSTPA
+600 AAFTGKTTPA

-667 PAAAAIDAAQPLSLQ
+667 PAAPAIDAAQPLSLQ
-682 NPLLALSSSRE
+682 NPLLAISSSRE
-693 NAAQAASP
+693 NAAPAASP
-701 FNINGDLDGREADQ
+701 FNINGDLDGREAYQ
-715 AQQIAAQQAQARPA
+715 AQQIRAQQAQARAA

-734 GRQGEAGGQGQSVSG
+734 GGRQDQSISG
-749 IGTAPGHLGE
+749 IGSAPGHLGQ
-759 GVGHG
+759 GVGYG
-764 SAPAINNRPQEPA
+764 TAPAINNGPQVPA
-777 QNAAQGQAPAAQ
+777 QNATQGQASEAQAATETG
-789 VAAKAGADNGGQ
+789 ARETREPSTFSKYAGQ
-801 RSDSPTYSAQNES
+801 SES
-814 SESNNAIDS
+814 SEANGAINS
-823 EAKQAGQQGSDAMT
+823 EAKQAAQPASDAMT

-857 GNYEALDYDSG
+857 GSYEALDYDSG
-868 EPITVPAGA
+868 EPITVPADA

-901 KDREHESMAG
+901 KDREHERISG
-911 FTAPTAQAPAAA
+911 PVAPASAPAATA
-923 PAPAAATPASNLAS
+923 PAPNPAS
-937 QRQQKAIERINSEKG
+937 QRQQKAIERIKSEKG
-952 AYFFSKPKAEA
+952 AYFFSKSKADA

-983 AIKAKQAAVAAAEA
+983 AIKAKQAITAAVEEEA
-997 EAATAGAGQSVAN
+997 PAAGAANSVTN
-1010 QNPGTGIAGRDLGDG
+1010 QNSGTGIAGRDLGDG
-1025 WAEFAPESGTKAV
+1025 WAEFTPESGTKSV

-1088 KAKAYA
+1088 KAKAYT
-1094 GGNRAILASSDG
+1094 GGNRSILTSSDG

-1115 VAALESGED
+1115 VAALENGED
-1124 VRTIRLSAP
+1124 VRTIRLDAP
-1133 IDELVK
+1133 IAELVK

-1145 SSTVADGAETGQSV
+1145 SSTVADGAETGQSG
-1159 TADRGVEA
+1159 TADKSTEA
-1167 PESATQSNAD
+1167 PVSATQANVD
-1177 FLKALAQHRKE
+1177 FLKALAEHRKD
-1188 LPDGFEIVPMGDTI
+1188 LPEGFEIVPMGDSI

-1220 GVAEA
+1220 GVVEA
-1225 LRLAQERDQK
+1225 LRLAKQRDQK
-1235 NKAGS
+1235 NKADS
-1240 ASTAPEHAQVGVDD
+1240 ATKAPEDTQGKAQKTEAQGARTTGKPRLAESSDALWKAIK
-1254 RELGE
+1254 EAGKG
-1259 IVSEFN
+1259 IVTERGIRYPV
-1265 AAQASM
+1265 M
-1271 QEDGEQIHH
+1271 
-1280 LFDEPAKGEVVR
+1280 EVVGGNWFMLDANGR
-1292 LADKVKVFTKDKGW
+1292 LKLVDRGASELSYFEPTDAQIAEFHDALDKDQVQVRV
-1306 MTPAEAKA
+1306 M
-1314 EIAKW
+1314 
-1319 KAHAKAQG
+1319 
-1327 QTRANADKV
+1327 TRAGYESGYKSPTTLT
-1336 VLSLFDY
+1336 VLHSPSGMGFN
-1343 TGKWSAPWEE
+1343 SA
-1353 AGYQVYRFDIQADP
+1353 
-1367 QTGDVTKFSAEFF
+1367 
-1380 ADWFGDFDGMDI
+1380 
-1392 YAILAACPC
+1392 
-1401 TDFASSGARHFA
+1401 AR
-1413 AKDADGRTVASVR
+1413 
-1426 LVHQTLATIEHFKP
+1426 
-1440 AVWAVENPVGRI
+1440 
-1452 EKLGGLPAWRLSFDP
+1452 
-1467 NHIGDPY
+1467 
-1474 TKKTLIWGRFNGDMP
+1474 
-1489 IAPVEPTEGSK
+1489 
-1500 MHSQYGGKSLAT
+1500 
-1512 KNARS
+1512 
-1517 ATPEGFAY
+1517 
-1525 GFFMANNAVDHPV
+1525 
-1538 MALANKFD
+1538 
-1546 RLDRTLIDKAIN
+1546 
-1558 AGVSADAITDAVE
+1558 
-1571 DLYYMDLDDAAANDA
+1571 
-1586 IRALVAKT
+1586 
-1594 APEQVYTYGGKPAVQ
+1594 
-1609 YRNPA
+1609 
-1614 TGQTWTGRG
+1614 
-1623 KAPKWIDGKDY
+1623 
-1634 AQFAVKDVT
+1634 
-1643 DVTPKGEQSVI
+1643 SVI
-1654 DKIQAA
+1654 DKMAD
-1660 KGEAERTV
+1660 KKTEAERI
-1668 REDAAKKAAEQEA
+1668 ESQASAKKAAEQEA

-1692 FRQLTG
+1692 FRQMTA
-1698 ANGGLVGKSLDQV
+1698 ANGGMAGKSLDQV
-1711 TAALKLQLGS
+1711 TDALKQQLGS

-1741 KQLQAHATQLAK
+1741 KQLQANAAQLAK
-1753 EAARDPQVKADAQAE
+1753 EAARDPQVKADAQVE
-1768 ALGNAFGEDVSPQSK
+1768 ALSNAFGEDVSPQSK

-1810 VKGYEAAGEWMGTE
+1810 VKGYEAASEWMGTE

-1909 LFDGRSSWY
+1909 LFDGRASWY

-1995 FVATMVAEQHQEKAR
+1995 FVGTMVAEQHQEKAR

-2040 DRGIWNGDSYD
+2040 DRGVWNGDSYD
-2051 FTKFRAASPWASGL
+2051 FTKFRAAGPWASGL

-2105 SQFKAQFG
+2105 AQFKAQFG

-2220 RMILNAFKFKAYEAS
+2220 GMILNAFKFKAYEAS

-2269 YANSGASRGL
+2269 YANSGARRGL
-2279 TAYKD
+2279 TAYKE

-2308 SADSLGGTNSYLVN
+2308 SADSLGGVNSYLVN

-2420 LELEKQ
+2420 LQLEKQ

-2435 LAEQALA
+2435 MAEQALA

-2482 EQTQEQPN
+2482 EQTQEQPT
-2490 VPATNEAG
+2490 VPATHEAA
-2498 TISATTADT
+2498 TISATTAGT
-2507 ASAVAVQ
+2507 ASAAAEQ
-2514 VDMSAAKLIAEAAK
+2514 VDKSAAKLIAEAAK

-2574 ALVSFQAAGKSLK
+2574 ALASFQAAGKSLK

-2655 LFEQADSAFGG
+2655 LFEQADTAFGG

-2805 AEQIDNILPATAIP
+2805 AEQIDNILPATEIP

-2859 RLVAIVGEGMNLDRP
+2859 RLVAIVGEGMTLDRP

-3046 GGRGSDAAQSAV
+3046 GGSGSDAAQSAV

-3067 DPDAGLSDSI
+3067 DPEAGLSDSI
-3077 FESYQPQR
+3077 FESYHPQR
-3085 LQVPGAKAHPG
+3085 LQVPGAKPHPG

-3121 TIEKGLLSLAQ
+3121 TIEKGLLSIAQ

-3219 FNVSKTKAED
+3219 FNVSKTKAEE

-3316 GGQSDWQSGRATQSA
+3316 GGQSDWQSGRSTQSA

-3691 DGELRAQLESRG
+3691 DGELKAQLESRG

-3817 FSEKDNLESIYATQA
+3817 FSEKDNLESTYATQA

-3922 TIRALESRVVSDDL
+3922 TIRALESRVVADDL

-3953 LTQPTTIYAFPH
+3953 LTQPTTIYPFPN
-3965 SLLKAEYVVNV
+3965 SLQKAEYVVNV

-3996 IVDRFRVYGTG
+3996 VVDRFRFYGTG

-4015 EIGKAFRG
+4015 ELAKAFRG

-4032 WAAENEARPK
+4032 WAAENQARPK

-4077 GNRLLGRLIDK
+4077 GSRLLGRVIDK

-4146 SGGYISPAVRAELVG
+4146 SGGYISPAVRADLVG

-4173 RLFVPTGAT
+4173 RLFVPTGAA

-4211 DKTAS
+4211 HKAAS
-4216 PIDTFPAEFMAEL
+4216 PLDTFPAEFMAEL
-4229 AAVDDL
+4229 AAVDEL

-4275 TKRLFRTGNG
+4275 TKLLFRTGNG

-4379 WRQGDTI
+4379 WRPGDTI

-4554 GGEMGADGGFTFLAK
+4554 GAEMGADDGFTFLAK

-4591 LHEMTHAATLRSLD
+4591 LHEMTHAATLKSLD

-4616 LYEYVKKQ
+4616 LYEHVKKQ

-4657 APAGSSLQNA
+4657 APAGRSLQSA
-4667 WDAFVRVLKALLGL
+4667 WDAFVRVLKAVLGL

-4703 RALRRVSQK
+4703 RALRQASQK
-4712 ERATQSSARQFL
+4712 ERATQSSVRQFL
-4724 DGKAVATMRG
+4724 DGKAVASMRG

-4753 FESVTKDGAVM
+4753 FESVTKDGAVV

-4879 GNPGAILSVLERI
+4879 GNPGAIRSVLERI

-4930 VKKAGSH
+4930 VKKAGNH

-4960 DTLPMAEYDRLVAQM
+4960 DTIPMAEYDRLVAQM

-5041 SSEAKAVYRE
+5041 SPEAKAVYRE

-5427 FIAAYRLARDAGSD
+5427 FIAAYRLAREAGSD

-5688 VRLAFEGRSAVMNTD
+5688 VRLAFEGRSAVMNAD

>member
-1 MSSNDQFDP
+1 MRGDYARMSQIDDFLGGKP
-10 SRAVPLNSA
+10 SAGSQPSP
-19 ASQKPEDDFNP
+19 SQKPTSEIENFL
-30 GRAVPLNADNALV
+30 GAREQDNALV
-43 RGWKSMSNS
+43 RGWKSMTNS

-57 DLATGDAAAV
+57 DLATGDAEAV
-67 ARRVKEFDDYN
+67 ARRVKEFDSYN

-86 GQELSKAWEQGDGIT
+86 GQELSKAWEQGDGII
-101 GGIKGVAGEI
+101 GGIKGVAGEV

-116 EAPNWVGGV
+116 EAPNWVAGV

-143 PNMLAPMVG
+143 PNMLAPMAG
-152 MVGGG
+152 MVAGG
-157 VAGGAAAGPV
+157 VAGAAAGSAVPV
-167 GLAAGAWAGASA
+167 IGNVIGGAAGAWAGASA
-179 GNALVEG
+179 GNTLVEG

-225 GAIIG
+225 GSIIG
-230 AVDAATAGAGGKILN
+230 AVDAATAGIGGKILN

-255 LTKMGVD
+255 LAKMGVD

-269 KAAQKSDAFKDL
+269 KAAQKSDTFKDL
-281 IAKDAT
+281 IVNDAAYK
-287 FQAASSGTGNV
+287 AASSGAGNV

-359 LRDKRASGTGTPN
+359 LRGKSSTGAEAAAEGEAQPTPTPMMLGNDKMQ
-372 GSPEAGTPEPL
+372 PL
-383 LLTNQPPDTLFTH
+383 ISF
-396 PDGSTGRLSEME
+396 PDGSVGRMGELEG
-408 SYLSSLNDGTPAG
+408 YLSTLPEDQRADARAKIMGQSIREVNDPQATQ
-421 ERRMMKERARLLGYS
+421 ERRWWDSYRDGGPQVER
-436 SPEPYEFEIPDLVP
+436 PDYLAEA
-450 WQEDYRNHSFGLPYQ
+450 QQ
-465 PLQDHL
+465 
-471 GAVQAAIRGGT
+471 AVRAGT
-482 QFSDQQTV
+482 QFTNQQAV
-490 DAVRTSMEDAWL
+490 DMVRNTMEDAWL
-502 EANVKQQPASA
+502 SANVGNESGAA
-513 VEAAGIAGQ
+513 VEAAAEAGQ
-522 QMGQELAAAV
+522 QLAHTV
-532 PGEAVSTAAVDAQVR
+532 DSMDGSTSAVDAQVR
-547 TSRILSGLQNAMDSG
+547 TSRILSGLQNAMDTGS
-562 AMGTAQSI
+562 MGSAQSL
-570 NYLNEA
+570 NYVNEA

-582 QPLAQDEA
+582 QPLAQDEM

-610 PLPGDL
+610 PLPGDM
-616 AAQNPLVDEF
+616 AAQNPLVDRF
-626 ADNAALESL
+626 ADNAAMEALI
-635 VRRKPS
+635 RRSPS
-641 ERLGIDPS
+641 ERMGVDP
-649 AGPNS
+649 AKGPLS
-654 KAAAMAVDAAQSE
+654 KTAAMAVDSSADEAA
-667 PAAAAIDAAQPLSLQ
+667 PQPLAQQ
-682 NPLLALSSSRE
+682 NPLLA
-693 NAAQAASP
+693 QMASAPVATP
-701 FNINGDLDGREADQ
+701 FNITGDLNGIEAYQ
-715 AQQIAAQQAQARPA
+715 AQQSSAQPAQA
-729 QGSEA
+729 G
-734 GRQGEAGGQGQSVSG
+734 
-749 IGTAPGHLGE
+749 
-759 GVGHG
+759 
-764 SAPAINNRPQEPA
+764 
-777 QNAAQGQAPAAQ
+777 AAQGAQPAAPEQGLNNGAPPAIDNGAQAKAPFATQAQAPAAQ
-789 VAAKAGADNGGQ
+789 GATQSGAATAEAN
-801 RSDSPTYSAQNES
+801 TVSA
-814 SESNNAIDS
+814 NNAGKNEFDKARDAINS
-823 EAKQAGQQGSDAMT
+823 KATQTTQAAADPMT

-846 AVSVRDGVVYL
+846 AVTVRNGVVFL

-868 EPITVPAGA
+868 DPITVPAGA
-877 TRGQVAQALRD
+877 TRGQVAQALRA
-888 GGVLTDRQKVFGL
+888 GGVLTDRQRVFGL
-901 KDREHESMAG
+901 KDRENEPIDAPAAAVAAQTPP
-911 FTAPTAQAPAAA
+911 TAPAVTATAA
-923 PAPAAATPASNLAS
+923 PAPAPVAAAVPAPAEQTAAAQPQPQAVAKTPSATDPKL
-937 QRQQKAIERINSEKG
+937 QKVIDRINSEKG
-952 AYFFSKPKAEA
+952 AFFFSKPKADA
-963 FLADND
+963 FLADNG

-977 QQEKAF
+977 QQDKAF
-983 AIKAKQAAVAAAEA
+983 VIKAKKAQSATENVAAAGADQTPAKQTA
-997 EAATAGAGQSVAN
+997 EN
-1010 QNPGTGIAGRDLGDG
+1010 IAGRDLGDG
-1025 WAEFAPESGTKAV
+1025 WSEFAPASGTKAV

-1060 RGVAHEEATVPASSL
+1060 RGVEHEEATVPAASL

-1088 KAKAYA
+1088 KAKAFT
-1094 GGNRAILASSDG
+1094 GGNRAILTSSDG

-1115 VAALESGED
+1115 MAARERGED
-1124 VRTIRLSAP
+1124 VRTIRLDAP
-1133 IDELVK
+1133 IDELIK

-1145 SSTVADGAETGQSV
+1145 SSTVADGAQSGPAST
-1159 TADRGVEA
+1159 TAKA
-1167 PESATQSNAD
+1167 PESATLANVE
-1177 FLKALAQHRKE
+1177 FIKALEE
-1188 LPDGFEIVPMGDTI
+1188 LRSQLPAGFEIVPMGDSI
-1202 SLKEGGKF
+1202 SLKENGKF
-1210 AVNGLSRDRA
+1210 AVNGLSRNRA
-1220 GVAEA
+1220 GVEEA
-1225 LRLAQERDQK
+1225 LRLAKKRDSD
-1235 NKAGS
+1235 NKAAS
-1240 ASTAPEHAQVGVDD
+1240 ASTNKTDS
-1254 RELGE
+1254 R
-1259 IVSEFN
+1259 
-1265 AAQASM
+1265 
-1271 QEDGEQIHH
+1271 
-1280 LFDEPAKGEVVR
+1280 VR
-1292 LADKVKVFTKDKGW
+1292 K
-1306 MTPAEAKA
+1306 M
-1314 EIAKW
+1314 
-1319 KAHAKAQG
+1319 
-1327 QTRANADKV
+1327 
-1336 VLSLFDY
+1336 
-1343 TGKWSAPWEE
+1343 
-1353 AGYQVYRFDIQADP
+1353 
-1367 QTGDVTKFSAEFF
+1367 
-1380 ADWFGDFDGMDI
+1380 
-1392 YAILAACPC
+1392 
-1401 TDFASSGARHFA
+1401 
-1413 AKDADGRTVASVR
+1413 DADGRPVDGKPLMPNDRFEMVSGRVTTPFPVARGDLALQRWLALNALNEAKANGDDFNATTFQSMVDGLEPATQKDRRSMSPADMDVLNMFLWEVQPEAVPSILKPLTGKAGSIALPGKLDKNGFDAWIAKNGSEHPYQFLAKGERGDEGVGKITLSGEIENLGLNWAGSARGQKDNRDQRFVYR
-1426 LVHQTLATIEHFKP
+1426 LNDGQLVYWDADNGLTLAVSPDDK
-1440 AVWAVENPVGRI
+1440 
-1452 EKLGGLPAWRLSFDP
+1452 RLE
-1467 NHIGDPY
+1467 I
-1474 TKKTLIWGRFNGDMP
+1474 TKTEPETAEQN
-1489 IAPVEPTEGSK
+1489 EPTEVAFDLNDEHYSIVFDQPLSK
-1500 MHSQYGGKSLAT
+1500 LSEQEFEDELYTRGYP
-1512 KNARS
+1512 S
-1517 ATPEGFAY
+1517 A
-1525 GFFMANNAVDHPV
+1525 VQ
-1538 MALANKFD
+1538 D
-1546 RLDRTLIDKAIN
+1546 RFRKEYEKAQGAGADKAAKSPEVPGTRYRTPADGPVSIELKKAIKQLSD
-1558 AGVSADAITDAVE
+1558 AGVSRASPEGAALDALRSVTVELEKERTAVSIIE
-1571 DLYYMDLDDAAANDA
+1571 VLRMAAQRLAANHPEQSRVAMTALADLERNTAKVEKNGQPATNAEGKPRLAETADKLWNA
-1586 IRALVAKT
+1586 IRAINRDGIYVPGYGVRTPTLEVIGGDWFRMNARGDLMHTSRGGDSLTASPATKAQRDEFDDALDKDQVRVSVMTRPGYESGYKAAKT
-1594 APEQVYTYGGKPAVQ
+1594 IQVLH
-1609 YRNPA
+1609 NPSGNSFR
-1614 TGQTWTGRG
+1614 TGN
-1623 KAPKWIDGKDY
+1623 
-1634 AQFAVKDVT
+1634 
-1643 DVTPKGEQSVI
+1643 QSVI
-1654 DKIQAA
+1654 DKMKAAKAEADTAESQAA
-1660 KGEAERTV
+1660 V
-1668 REDAAKKAAEQEA
+1668 KKAAEQEA

-1692 FRQLTG
+1692 FRAMTSAPAG
-1698 ANGGLVGKSLDQV
+1698 MVGKSLEEV
-1711 TAALKLQLGS
+1711 TAALKAQMGA
-1721 RDASTALNP
+1721 RDATTALNP

-1741 KQLQAHATQLAK
+1741 KHLQTNAEKLRK
-1753 EAARDPQVKADAQAE
+1753 ESARDPAVKAAAIDE
-1768 ALGNAFGEDVSPQSK
+1768 GLGNNYGEVIMPEQID
-1783 GDFLLGF
+1783 DFVLGF
-1790 DHALAGKTKSTLSGA
+1790 EHALSGKTKSTLSGE
-1805 GLADM
+1805 GLVDM
-1810 VKGYEAAGEWMGTE
+1810 VKGYEAATQWVRTE
-1824 EGAAWFEGKRRKKLE
+1824 EGSAWFEGKRRKKLE

-1876 AELFAPYLPEGSTPG
+1876 ADLFAPYLPEGAAPG

-1900 GLTKTFKQF
+1900 SSTKTFKQF
-1909 LFDGRSSWY
+1909 LFDGNYTWM
-1918 GSVSVGRKGKDA
+1918 GSTAWGRKGKDA
-1930 ANLEFVLEGKRYPGD
+1930 ANLEFVLAGKRYPNA
-1945 MSIEQRQQWQTDPVF
+1945 MSEEQRKQWQTDAVF
-1960 RMAQLRD
+1960 RMDQLRE
-1967 AAELYIEKVQQLT
+1967 AAELYIEKVQKLT
-1980 AFLDGATSLTEAAER
+1980 AFLDGESSVKDASER
-1995 FVATMVAEQHQEKAR
+1995 FVDTMVAEQHRAKAR
-2010 NRDTYYSRYERINAD
+2010 NKDAYFTRYDRIHDASLESTFTGSRE
-2025 HLSSVLHGVHGGGVF
+2025 GGVF
-2040 DRGIWNGDSYD
+2040 DRGVWNGDGVD
-2051 FTKFRAASPWASGL
+2051 FAKFRPASGWTETL
-2065 IANEATHELPTRATP
+2065 IEKQDTLALPTRATP

-2085 LDRVD
+2085 LDRVE
-2090 RAMSKDHRGGKDVTP
+2090 RAMPKDHRGGKDVTP
-2105 SQFKAQFG
+2105 AQFKAQFG

-2128 QDHLNYAF
+2128 QDHLNYAY

-2146 GFAPKN
+2146 GMAPKN
-2152 IGLGGVLHFTVGA
+2152 IGLGGALHFTVGA

-2179 PGPNGRVQ
+2179 PGPNGAVQ
-2187 VVNLTNTKG
+2187 VINLTNTKG

-2211 LGGEWDQVK
+2211 LGGEWKQVQT
-2220 RMILNAFKFKAYEAS
+2220 MILNAFKFKAYEAS

-2248 SYWQGNKNQD
+2248 SYWKGNKNQN
-2258 KVEAAIQGLRY
+2258 KVDAAIQGLRY
-2269 YANSGASRGL
+2269 YAGTGARRGL

-2298 ELFAR
+2298 ELLAR
-2303 AIEAW
+2303 AVEAW
-2308 SADSLGGTNSYLVN
+2308 AGDSLGGTNSYLVN
-2322 RDWVGDGKV
+2322 QDWVGDGKV
-2331 TQASGYRGTPYP
+2331 TQAKGYRGTPYP
-2343 TGGERAVFGKYLTA
+2343 TGSERLLFGKYLAA

-2380 PADIGTGEVR
+2380 PDDMGTGETR
-2390 RRELLSKEGMQA
+2390 RKELLSKEGMQA
-2402 YFEQVQ
+2402 YYDQVL
-2408 EERAMAAEEKAR
+2408 EERAMAAEERAR
-2420 LELEKQ
+2420 LEQEKQ

-2435 LAEQALA
+2435 MAEQALA
-2442 ELEAMSRPAVVDA
+2442 ELQAMNKPAIVDA

-2482 EQTQEQPN
+2482 EETQEQPD
-2490 VPATNEAG
+2490 VPATYESAATSETDAG
-2498 TISATTADT
+2498 AGKAPTAQAPT
-2507 ASAVAVQ
+2507 AQA
-2514 VDMSAAKLIAEAAK
+2514 DKTAAKLIAEAAK

-2574 ALVSFQAAGKSLK
+2574 ALASFQEAGKTLK

-2615 AQLGKAP
+2615 SQLGKAP
-2622 DAGAARSPSGVL
+2622 AAGEVRSPSAVL
-2634 ANWVKAQLER
+2634 ATWVKSQLER
-2644 GEAEGSFDWRA
+2644 GEEAGRFDWRA

-2666 TQGEGKYTPKDAY
+2666 TQAEGKYTPKDAY

-2688 FILSRPGEFNPRAS
+2688 FILSRPAEFNPNAS
-2702 QDAAHII
+2702 ADAAHIV
-2709 VERLHRIT
+2709 VERLHRLT

-2753 STDTMME
+2753 STDTMLE

-2793 EVFPSAKVFTEN
+2793 EVFPAAKVFTEN
-2805 AEQIDNILPATAIP
+2805 AEQIDNILPATEIP

-2840 THVGAQHVEQGLKR
+2840 TQVGALHVEQGLQR

-2874 AFADWWKNIRAKY
+2874 AFAAWWKQIRAKY

-2946 PESVFPSNDRDG
+2946 PESISPSNDSDG
-2958 LELDAAEHAL
+2958 LELDAAERAL

-2975 GGSAQPEQS
+2975 GGSAQSEQS
-2984 GRDQRSDVGRAKS
+2984 GGDQRSDVGRAES

-3007 GGRSGA
+3007 GGRGGA
-3013 GGSGGTRDNGSE
+3013 GRSGGARGNGAE
-3025 SGPGRTAGND
+3025 PGPGRSAGND

-3046 GGRGSDAAQSAV
+3046 GGGRSDAAQSAV
-3058 SIQATEQTG
+3058 SIQATEQTS
-3067 DPDAGLSDSI
+3067 DPAAGLSDSI

-3085 LQVPGAKAHPG
+3085 LQVPGAKPHPG

-3121 TIEKGLLSLAQ
+3121 TIEKGLLSIAQ

-3142 HQELLEPVTVDGK
+3142 HQELLEPITVDGK

-3219 FNVSKTKAED
+3219 FNVSKTKAEE

-3246 SGAKSQENV
+3246 SGAKSQENT
-3255 ASPTTK
+3255 ATPTTK
-3261 AQFAQQFPKGLDVV
+3261 AQFAKQFPKGLDVV

-3288 DPKDDGGKVWVK
+3288 DPQDGGKVWVK
-3300 VGGELKFIR
+3300 VGGELKFVR
-3309 YSSVESI
+3309 FSAVESI
-3316 GGQSDWQSGRATQSA
+3316 AGQSDWQSGRATQLA

-3368 VAQKGTRGQSQP
+3368 VAQKASRGQSQP

-3468 VTYSRVEHQLTPLQ
+3468 VTYSRVEHQLSPLQ

-3490 EAWQVTLQNIDA
+3490 EAWQVTLQNIDE

-3544 MPSVLEQMERDVADG
+3544 MPSVLEQMERDMADG

-3575 RSIAKRRGE
+3575 RSIAKRRDE
-3584 DESADLEE
+3584 DETADLEE

-3624 IRVPAKDSQGN
+3624 IRVPAKDSEGN
-3635 PVINREAVAMR
+3635 PVINRQAVAMR
-3646 EALLKDLKDI
+3646 DALLKDLKDI

-3691 DGELRAQLESRG
+3691 DGELKAQLESRG

-3711 NAFMADQKP
+3711 NAFMADQKQ

-3817 FSEKDNLESIYATQA
+3817 FSEKDNLESIYASQA

-3844 LDGISFAEFL
+3844 LEGINFTEFL

-3922 TIRALESRVVSDDL
+3922 TIRALESRVVADDL

-3953 LTQPTTIYAFPH
+3953 LTQPTTIYPFPH
-3965 SLLKAEYVVNV
+3965 DLLKAEYVVNE
-3976 KSGKVYAKTLV
+3976 KSGKVYAKAMV
-3987 GKSTTKEGA
+3987 GKTTTKEGA
-3996 IVDRFRVYGTG
+3996 IVDRYRIYGTG

-4015 EIGKAFRG
+4015 EMAKGYRAA
-4023 STKAEAMKL
+4023 SKAEAIEL
-4032 WAAENEARPK
+4032 WASENAKRPE

-4077 GNRLLGRLIDK
+4077 GTRLLGRLIDK

-4094 RKRLNVSSAASK
+4094 RKRLNVASAASK
-4106 MSPAQVM
+4106 MSSAQVM
-4113 AQILKGDKAE
+4113 TQILKGDKAE

-4146 SGGYISPAVRAELVG
+4146 SGGYISPAVRADLVN
-4161 IGLVSERISWAE
+4161 IGLVSERISWTD
-4173 RLFVPTGAT
+4173 RLFVPTGAA

-4188 RLTKNRPVVDL
+4188 RLTKNRPVVEL
-4199 QSEQDTSEAHFG
+4199 QSEQDTAEAHFG
-4211 DKTAS
+4211 AKVKTS
-4216 PIDTFPAEFMAEL
+4216 PLDTFPAEFMAEL

-4241 NAGSAAAAL
+4241 NAGSAKAAL
-4250 RQVDASIQFVGDVT
+4250 RQVDSSIQFVGDVT

-4275 TKRLFRTGNG
+4275 TKLLFRTGNG

-4317 MDYAAGNEK
+4317 MDYAAGNDM
-4326 VFIGD
+4326 VFVGD

-4349 SAIKQGS
+4349 SAIKHGS

-4374 IPALK
+4374 IQALK
-4379 WRQGDTI
+4379 WRSGDTI

-4396 LASISAHVPEFARAR
+4396 LASITTHVPEFQRAR
-4411 YDFATGTFRTGAGK
+4411 YDFATGTFRTGNGE
-4425 PLPDGMLRLWS
+4425 PISDGVLFQWS
-4436 EHPRMRAAGVGRRSI
+4436 KHPRMRAAGVGRRSI

-4470 LLEQALRQP
+4470 LLERALRQP
-4479 GQLVGE
+4479 SELVGK
-4485 QAKGIFYTGA
+4485 QAKGIFYKGA
-4495 SRSQPQPGS
+4495 DRTQPLGT

-4509 VMDMVREGKT
+4509 VMDMVREGKS
-4519 AADILG
+4519 AEDILG
-4525 LIASTSKTPFN
+4525 LIASTSATPFN
-4536 RKLAAILV
+4536 RKVAALLS
-4544 KTGATPRISM
+4544 KTGAAPAVTM
-4554 GGEMGADGGFTFLAK
+4554 GGNMGADGGFTFLAK
-4569 YSRKLDELSM
+4569 YSRKNDELTL
-4579 SEGAARQAEQIF
+4579 SEGAAGQAEQIF
-4591 LHEMTHAATLRSLD
+4591 LHEMIHAASLKSLD

-4616 LYEYVKKQ
+4616 LYEHVKKQ

-4649 QRALRGMK
+4649 QRALRRMN
-4657 APAGSSLQNA
+4657 APAGNTLKSA
-4667 WDAFVRVLKALLGL
+4667 WDAFVRVLKSMLGL
-4681 PAKSEDALSRAL
+4681 PANSDDALSRAL

-4703 RALRRVSQK
+4703 KALRQQGVQGRG
-4712 ERATQSSARQFL
+4712 RDA
-4724 DGKAVATMRG
+4724 KAG
-4734 DEVPRL
+4734 I
-4740 GGQALVVNWAAKH
+4740 N
-4753 FESVTKDGAVM
+4753 
-4764 HPELGEIKLD
+4764 
-4774 RRSAKDSLSHG
+4774 
-4785 YGKDKVQALY
+4785 
-4795 LLPEVLPKARVL
+4795 
-4807 HTESRKEGQTGYVLG
+4807 
-4822 APVEIGGKAYVA
+4822 
-4834 AMVVTQH
+4834 
-4841 EGRTGLYVHE
+4841 
-4851 VVLRE
+4851 
-4856 KLQSAINT
+4856 QSAIED
-4864 GAPAQSQGDI
+4864 ADI
-4874 AQSSR
+4874 A
-4879 GNPGAILSVLERI
+4879 N
-4892 YAVNPGAN
+4892 
-4900 PEDVAH
+4900 
-4906 FGVSDAAEAAKNI
+4906 FGVRDAAEAAKNI
-4919 GQGLKAITATD
+4919 GQGLKAVTATD

-4960 DTLPMAEYDRLVAQM
+4960 DIIPMAEYDRLVAQM
-4975 EADKNDVGAE
+4975 EADKNDVGAA
-4985 ADNLATRWGKLTD
+4985 ADNLATRWGKLKD
-4998 EVQLSELMHDATL
+4998 ERELAELMHDATL
-5011 AEIDADSTKEHVE
+5011 AQIDADSSKEYEE
-5024 GDNKAQ
+5024 GDNKPQ

-5041 SSEAKAVYRE
+5041 TPDAKAVYRE

-5073 AELSS
+5073 AEMSS
-5078 KKRQELLEK
+5078 KKRQELLEQ

-5100 FPLAR
+5100 FPLSR
-5105 FGQYVVATKDQDGK
+5105 FGQYVVATKDKDGK

-5126 ETMTEAERMRD
+5126 ETMPEAERMRE

-5144 AAKGFNVGRVTL
+5144 EAKGFSVGRVTL

-5162 THDMVGRGF
+5162 TNDMVGRGF

-5181 HEIPADK
+5181 HDIPADK

-5263 MGAFKEDFD
+5263 MGAVKGDFD

-5284 KRHDQLMNPKTNS
+5284 HRHDQLMNPKTNS

-5331 VMGAKWGFKKSAAA
+5331 VMGAKWGFQKSAAA

-5366 KDELSAYDEAVRSGV
+5366 KDELAAYDEAVRSGV

-5427 FIAAYRLARDAGSD
+5427 FIASYRLAREAGTE
-5441 HYKAY
+5441 HHKAY

-5497 AAKGDKQALKTFAGV
+5497 ASKGDKQALKTFAGL

-5555 LADVFGQ
+5555 LADVFGKQ
-5562 QVSEVIAKGFSRLTP
+5562 ASEVISKGFSRLTP
-5577 WDISGRVGLDNLIFP
+5577 WDISGRIGLDNLIFP

-5628 LAEGDFM
+5628 LAEGDYM
-5635 RGLENMMP
+5635 RGLESMMP
-5643 VVPRNAIKSARFLQ
+5643 VVPRNAIKSVRFLH

-5675 GIAGQLVGFSPSE
+5675 GIAGQLVGFSPSD
-5688 VRLAFEGRSAVMNTD
+5688 VRLAFEGRGAVMNAD

-5708 RRAEL
+5708 RRSEL

-5718 HAVMKKDSEAQAEA
+5718 HAVMKKDSEAQVEA
-5732 REEIKAFNEKNPGRR
+5732 REAIKAFNEKNPGRR
-5747 ITSPQMWQS
+5747 ITNPQMWQS

-5764 DQAQD
+5764 DQAED

>member
-1 MSSNDQFDP
+1 MSQIEDFLGGKP
-10 SRAVPLNSA
+10 SAGSQPTP
-19 ASQKPEDDFNP
+19 SQKQPSEIEQFLGERP
-30 GRAVPLNADNALV
+30 KDNALV
-43 RGWKSMSNS
+43 RGWKSMTNS
-52 VGITK
+52 AGITK
-57 DLATGDAAAV
+57 DLAAGDAAAV

-78 RVNPGSQQ
+78 RANPGSQQ
-86 GQELSKAWEQGDGIT
+86 GQELSKAWEQGDGII

-116 EAPNWVGGV
+116 EAPNWMGAV
-125 RSVAG
+125 RSAAG
-130 NAKAMGDGLVAQV
+130 NAKAMGEGLVAQV
-143 PNMLAPMVG
+143 PNMLAPMAG
-152 MVGGG
+152 M
-157 VAGGAAAGPV
+157 VAGGAAGSLAGPV
-167 GLAAGAWAGASA
+167 GTAAGAWAGASA
-179 GNALVEG
+179 GNTLVEG

-225 GAIIG
+225 GGIIG
-230 AVDAATAGAGGKILN
+230 AVDAATAGLAGKILN

-255 LTKMGVD
+255 LAQMGVD
-262 MTDGAAV
+262 AADKAAV
-269 KAAQKSDAFKDL
+269 KTATQSQAFKDL
-281 IAKDAT
+281 VANDAAYK
-287 FQAASSGTGNV
+287 AASTGASNV
-298 ARNVGVA
+298 ARNVGAA
-305 ALDPAGEFAGEFV
+305 ALDPAGEFTGEFV

-333 LEAISSVGQSAI
+333 LEAISSMGQSAL

-359 LRDKRASGTGTPN
+359 LRGKGDGGAAT
-372 GSPEAGTPEPL
+372 PEAAGDETQTPL
-383 LLTNQPPDTLFTH
+383 MLSYQSPDRLISF
-396 PDGSTGRLSEME
+396 PDGSVGRVGELDT
-408 SYLSSLNDGTPAG
+408 YLASLPEDQRADARAKIMGQSIREVNDPQASQ
-421 ERRMMKERARLLGYS
+421 ERRWWDSYRDGGPQVER
-436 SPEPYEFEIPDLVP
+436 PDYLAEA
-450 WQEDYRNHSFGLPYQ
+450 QQ
-465 PLQDHL
+465 
-471 GAVQAAIRGGT
+471 AVRVGT
-482 QFSDQQTV
+482 QFTDQQAV
-490 DAVRTSMEDAWL
+490 DMVRNAMEDAWL
-502 EANVKQQPASA
+502 DANVRNEPASA
-513 VEAAGIAGQ
+513 VQTASAAGQ
-522 QMGQELAAAV
+522 QLGQEIAGAV
-532 PGEAVSTAAVDAQVR
+532 ADEAGATAAVDAQVR

-562 AMGTAQSI
+562 SMGSAQSI

-582 QPLAQDEA
+582 QPLAQDEV

-600 AAFTGKSTPA
+600 AAFTGQTTPA

-616 AAQNPLVDEF
+616 AAQNPLVDRF
-626 ADNAALESL
+626 ADNAAMEAH
-635 VRRKPS
+635 VRRSPS
-641 ERLGIDPS
+641 ERLGVNP
-649 AGPNS
+649 ANGPLS
-654 KAAAMAVDAAQSE
+654 KTAAMAVDAAAPTE
-667 PAAAAIDAAQPLSLQ
+667 AVVQPLTMQ
-682 NPLLALSSSRE
+682 NPLLAPVASATPS
-693 NAAQAASP
+693 AAPAASP
-701 FNINGDLDGREADQ
+701 FNVTGDFSVSQANQ
-715 AQQIAAQQAQARPA
+715 AQQSRPQPAQAGGAQAAQ
-729 QGSEA
+729 
-734 GRQGEAGGQGQSVSG
+734 
-749 IGTAPGHLGE
+749 
-759 GVGHG
+759 
-764 SAPAINNRPQEPA
+764 PAIQPGLSHGGPSTGNDGAQENA
-777 QNAAQGQAPAAQ
+777 QNAAQGQAQ
-789 VAAKAGADNGGQ
+789 TAGNASKTGASIANVNGI
-801 RSDSPTYSAQNES
+801 S
-814 SESNNAIDS
+814 SSNAGKSEFDATRDAINS
-823 EAKQAGQQGSDAMT
+823 EATRGAESRSEPMT

-846 AVSVRDGVVYL
+846 AVSVRDGVVFL
-857 GNYEALDYDSG
+857 GGYEALDYDSG

-901 KDREHESMAG
+901 KDREHESMDGAG
-911 FTAPTAQAPAAA
+911 QAQAAALAPAVQVTAPAAPATVTPQNESRVQTQAAQSASAAQVQAAPAAA
-923 PAPAAATPASNLAS
+923 DNPK
-937 QRQQKAIERINSEKG
+937 QQKAIERIQSEKG
-952 AYFFSKPKAEA
+952 AFFFSKPKAEA
-963 FLADND
+963 FLADNG

-977 QQEKAF
+977 QQQKAF
-983 AIKAKQAAVAAAEA
+983 VIKAKQAQ
-997 EAATAGAGQSVAN
+997 AATENVASGAADQTTAKQAPSDN
-1010 QNPGTGIAGRDLGDG
+1010 IAGRDLGEG
-1025 WAEFAPESGTKAV
+1025 WAEFTPESGTKAV

-1060 RGVAHEEATVPASSL
+1060 RGVAHEEATVPAGSL

-1088 KAKAYA
+1088 KAKAFT
-1094 GGNRAILASSDG
+1094 GGNRAILTSSDG

-1115 VAALESGED
+1115 MAARENGED
-1124 VRTIRLSAP
+1124 VRTIRLDAP

-1145 SSTVADGAETGQSV
+1145 SSTVADGATEAQAK
-1159 TADRGVEA
+1159 ADQGEA
-1167 PESATQSNAD
+1167 SKTVAEPASQTNAD
-1177 FLKALAQHRKE
+1177 FIKALAEARKE
-1188 LPDGFEIVPMGDTI
+1188 LPAGFEITPMGDTI
-1202 SLKEGGKF
+1202 SLKENGKF
-1210 AVNGLSRDRA
+1210 AINGLGRNRA
-1220 GVAEA
+1220 GVEEA
-1225 LRLAQERDQK
+1225 LRQAKQRDAQ
-1235 NKAGS
+1235 NKAQ
-1240 ASTAPEHAQVGVDD
+1240 AAAPEQTRGEKTKPRLAESADALWKAIKDASNGVVTE
-1254 RELGE
+1254 RG
-1259 IVSEFN
+1259 IRYPV
-1265 AAQASM
+1265 M
-1271 QEDGEQIHH
+1271 
-1280 LFDEPAKGEVVR
+1280 EVVGGDWFMLDSNGR
-1292 LADKVKVFTKDKGW
+1292 LKLIDRGA
-1306 MTPAEAKA
+1306 AS
-1314 EIAKW
+1314 
-1319 KAHAKAQG
+1319 
-1327 QTRANADKV
+1327 
-1336 VLSLFDY
+1336 LSY
-1343 TGKWSAPWEE
+1343 SEPT
-1353 AGYQVYRFDIQADP
+1353 
-1367 QTGDVTKFSAEFF
+1367 DVQIAEFHD
-1380 ADWFGDFDGMDI
+1380 ALEKDQVQVRVMARGGYESDYKNPKTLQILHSPSGMG
-1392 YAILAACPC
+1392 
-1401 TDFASSGARHFA
+1401 FKSG
-1413 AKDADGRTVASVR
+1413 GPSV
-1426 LVHQTLATIEHFKP
+1426 
-1440 AVWAVENPVGRI
+1440 I
-1452 EKLGGLPAWRLSFDP
+1452 EKLKA
-1467 NHIGDPY
+1467 
-1474 TKKTLIWGRFNGDMP
+1474 
-1489 IAPVEPTEGSK
+1489 
-1500 MHSQYGGKSLAT
+1500 
-1512 KNARS
+1512 AR
-1517 ATPEGFAY
+1517 
-1525 GFFMANNAVDHPV
+1525 
-1538 MALANKFD
+1538 
-1546 RLDRTLIDKAIN
+1546 
-1558 AGVSADAITDAVE
+1558 
-1571 DLYYMDLDDAAANDA
+1571 DDAE
-1586 IRALVAKT
+1586 R
-1594 APEQVYTYGGKPAVQ
+1594 
-1609 YRNPA
+1609 
-1614 TGQTWTGRG
+1614 
-1623 KAPKWIDGKDY
+1623 
-1634 AQFAVKDVT
+1634 
-1643 DVTPKGEQSVI
+1643 
-1654 DKIQAA
+1654 
-1660 KGEAERTV
+1660 AERG
-1668 REDAAKKAAEQEA
+1668 AATKKAAEQEA

-1692 FRQLTG
+1692 FRQLTA
-1698 ANGGLVGKSLDQV
+1698 ANGGMVGKSLEQV
-1711 TAALKLQLGS
+1711 TDALKQQMAS

-1741 KQLQAHATQLAK
+1741 KNLQGNAEKLSK
-1753 EAARDPQVKADAQAE
+1753 DSARDPAVKSAAISEGLDN
-1768 ALGNAFGEDVSPQSK
+1768 LYGEVIMPEQIDGFV
-1783 GDFLLGF
+1783 LGF
-1790 DHALAGKTKSTLSGA
+1790 EHALSGKTKSSLSGPE
-1805 GLADM
+1805 LADM
-1810 VKGYEAAGEWMGTE
+1810 VKGYESATAWIGTE

-1853 AQMKAGESDMQKA
+1853 AQMKADESDMQKA

-1876 AELFAPYLPEGSTPG
+1876 AELFAPYLPEGSKPG

-1900 GLTKTFKQF
+1900 SSTKTFKQF
-1909 LFDGRSSWY
+1909 MFDSSTRWY
-1918 GSVSVGRKGKDA
+1918 GSSTWGRGGDA
-1930 ANLEFVLEGKRYPGD
+1930 QRLQFVLDGKRYPGD
-1945 MSIEQRQQWQTDPVF
+1945 LNDQDRYQWQNDPVY
-1960 RMAQLRD
+1960 RMQQLRE
-1967 AAELYIEKVQQLT
+1967 AAELYIEKVQKLT
-1980 AFLDGATSLTEAAER
+1980 AFLDGATSVKEAAER
-1995 FVATMVAEQHQEKAR
+1995 FVDTMVAEQHQAKAR
-2010 NRDTYYSRYERINAD
+2010 TKDAYFSNYENIANEQIRPV
-2025 HLSSVLHGVHGGGVF
+2025 LSGVHGVAFDAGV
-2040 DRGIWNGDSYD
+2040 WNDGLSD
-2051 FTKFRAASPWASGL
+2051 FAKLRVASGWTETL
-2065 IANEATHELPTRATP
+2065 IEKEATLELPSRAMP

-2085 LDRVD
+2085 LDRVE
-2090 RAMSKDHRGGKDVTP
+2090 RAMPKDHRGGKDVTP
-2105 SQFKAQFG
+2105 EQFKAKFG

-2128 QDHLNYAF
+2128 QDHLNYAY

-2152 IGLGGVLHFTVGA
+2152 IGLGGALHFTIGA
-2165 LGHGKFAAHFSPNH
+2165 LGHGKFSAHFSPNH
-2179 PGPNGRVQ
+2179 PGPNGQVQ
-2187 VVNLTNTKG
+2187 VINLTNTRG

-2211 LGGEWDQVK
+2211 LGGEWKQVHQQ
-2220 RMILNAFKFKAYEAS
+2220 ILNALKFKAYEAA

-2248 SYWQGNKNQD
+2248 SYWHGSKNMD
-2258 KVEAAIQGLRY
+2258 KVDAAIQGLRY
-2269 YANSGASRGL
+2269 YGNSASRRGL
-2279 TAYKD
+2279 TTYKN

-2308 SADSLGGTNSYLVN
+2308 SADSLGGTNSYLLN
-2322 RDWVGDGKV
+2322 QDWAGDGKV
-2331 TQASGYRGTPYP
+2331 TQAAGYRGTPYP
-2343 TGGERAVFGKYLTA
+2343 TGGERALFAKYMTA

-2365 DGKPTVTVADFEKNL
+2365 DGKPTVTLGDFEKNL
-2380 PADIGTGEVR
+2380 PEDMGAGEVR
-2390 RRELLSKEGMQA
+2390 RKELLSKEGMQA
-2402 YFEQVQ
+2402 YYDQVL
-2408 EERAMAAEEKAR
+2408 EEKAMAAEEKAR
-2420 LELEKQ
+2420 RELEAQ
-2426 AEDKAKVDA
+2426 AAEKAKVDA
-2435 LAEQALA
+2435 LAEQVLADMEALNKA
-2442 ELEAMSRPAVVDA
+2442 ATVDG
-2455 PAASEARGP
+2455 PSVSESRGP
-2464 LTDDDLSAIF
+2464 LTADDLSAIF
-2474 DQAAAELR
+2474 DEAVAELR
-2482 EQTQEQPN
+2482 EETQEQPN
-2490 VPATNEAG
+2490 VPATFDAPVASA
-2498 TISATTADT
+2498 SATTAG
-2507 ASAVAVQ
+2507 AAR
-2514 VDMSAAKLIAEAAK
+2514 VDGSKDDKSAAKLIAEAAK

-2543 LFGGGKGG
+2543 LFGGSKGG

-2574 ALVSFQAAGKSLK
+2574 ALTAFQEAGKSLK

-2595 NFGDGVKDYAIQF
+2595 NFGDGVKEYAIQF

-2622 DAGAARSPSGVL
+2622 AADQARSPSAVV
-2634 ANWVKAQLER
+2634 ADWVKGQLAR
-2644 GEAEGSFDWRA
+2644 GEADGSFDWRA
-2655 LFEQADSAFGG
+2655 LFEQADAAFGG
-2666 TQGEGKYTPKDAY
+2666 TQAEGKYTPKDAY

-2688 FILSRPGEFNPRAS
+2688 FILSRPSEFNPNAS

-2709 VERLHRIT
+2709 VERLHRLT

-2723 TKRTAE
+2723 SKRTAE

-2744 AANWAANMD
+2744 AANWAANMN
-2753 STDTMME
+2753 SADTMLE

-2793 EVFPSAKVFTEN
+2793 EVFPAATVFTEN
-2805 AEQIDNILPATAIP
+2805 AEQIDNILPANLVP

-2832 GRIQGKRD
+2832 GRIHGKRD
-2840 THVGAQHVEQGLKR
+2840 TQVGAQHVEQGLKR

-2917 KPSNRPIVTTP
+2917 KPSGRPIVTTP
-2928 AKTYSDLIGS
+2928 AKNYSELIGS

-2946 PESVFPSNDRDG
+2946 PESLSPSHESDG
-2958 LELDAAEHAL
+2958 LELDAAEQAL

-2975 GGSAQPEQS
+2975 GGSAQPGQS
-2984 GRDQRSDVGRAKS
+2984 GRDDRSGVGGAES
-2997 GRGQGLGAGS
+2997 GRGQVLGAGS
-3007 GGRSGA
+3007 GGRGVPRRSAQPGRA
-3013 GGSGGTRDNGSE
+3013 GGEPGASRGGERDN
-3025 SGPGRTAGND
+3025 PGRSG
-3035 DAGGSRDAAAA
+3035 DAAAP
-3046 GGRGSDAAQSAV
+3046 GGSGSDAAGLGI
-3058 SIQATEQTG
+3058 SIEATEQASDPSTG
-3067 DPDAGLSDSI
+3067 LTDSI

-3085 LQVPGAKAHPG
+3085 LKVPGAKPHPG

-3121 TIEKGLLSLAQ
+3121 TIEKGLLSVAQ

-3142 HQELLEPVTVDGK
+3142 HQEFLEPVTVDGK

-3201 LPDAQRDF
+3201 LADAQRDF
-3209 SGVGGDPKQI
+3209 GGVGGDPKQI
-3219 FNVSKTKAED
+3219 FNVSKTKAEE

-3246 SGAKSQENV
+3246 SGAKSQETT
-3255 ASPTTK
+3255 AAPTTK
-3261 AQFAQQFPKGLDVV
+3261 AQFAKQFPKGLDVV
-3275 TTNGRGTFPLDHI
+3275 ATKGRGTFPLDHI
-3288 DPKDDGGKVWVK
+3288 DPKEGKVWVMAA
-3300 VGGELKFIR
+3300 GRLQFMRFE
-3309 YSSVESI
+3309 SVESI
-3316 GGQSDWQSGRATQSA
+3316 DKLTDWQSGRAAQPA

-3346 NWLGKDFDGVIA
+3346 NWLGKDFDGVLA

-3368 VAQKGTRGQSQP
+3368 TAQKSSRGQSQP
-3380 SAQALAVVELQ
+3380 AAQALAVVELQ

-3430 VQNFIAEMTAGG
+3430 VQNFIAEMTDGG

-3468 VTYSRVEHQLTPLQ
+3468 VTYSRVEHQLSQLQ

-3490 EAWQVTLQNIDA
+3490 EAWQVTLQNIDE
-3502 ALKTTGAVG
+3502 ALKATGAVG

-3544 MPSVLEQMERDVADG
+3544 MPSVLEQMERDLADG

-3575 RSIAKRRGE
+3575 RSIAKRREE

-3609 PVTQFEEQEDDSGKK
+3609 PVTQFEAKADDSGKI
-3624 IRVPAKDSQGN
+3624 IRVPAKDSEVN

-3646 EALLKDLKDI
+3646 DALLTDLKDI

-3691 DGELRAQLESRG
+3691 AGELKAQLESRG

-3711 NAFMADQKP
+3711 NAFMADQKQ

-3770 NQASAPHYYLAST
+3770 NQASAPHYFLAST

-3844 LDGISFAEFL
+3844 LEGISFQEFL
-3854 RQTGLESIIDEETN
+3854 RQTGLENIIDEETN

-3922 TIRALESRVVSDDL
+3922 TIRALESRIVADDL

-3953 LTQPTTIYAFPH
+3953 LTQPATIYPFPD
-3965 SLLKAEYVVNV
+3965 SLQKAEYVVNE
-3976 KSGKVYAKTLV
+3976 KSGKVYAKSMV
-3987 GKSTTKEGA
+3987 GKTTTKEGA
-3996 IVDRFRVYGTG
+3996 IVDRYRFYGTG

-4015 EIGKAFRG
+4015 EIAKGYRAA
-4023 STKAEAMKL
+4023 TKAEAMKL
-4032 WAAENEARPK
+4032 WAAENDARPK
-4042 TYTERK
+4042 TYKERK

-4094 RKRLNVSSAASK
+4094 RKRLNVASAASK
-4106 MSPAQVM
+4106 MTPGQVM

-4133 RVSDDLRIELKNP
+4133 RVSDDLRIELK
-4146 SGGYISPAVRAELVG
+4146 SGNGNYISPAVRADLVR
-4161 IGLVSERISWAE
+4161 IGLVNERISWNE
-4173 RLFVPTGAT
+4173 RLFVPTGAA

-4188 RLTKNRPVVDL
+4188 RLTKNRPVVEL
-4199 QSEQDTSEAHFG
+4199 QSEQDTSDAHFG
-4211 DKTAS
+4211 AKTNGG
-4216 PIDTFPAEFMAEL
+4216 PLDTFPAEFMAEL
-4229 AAVDDL
+4229 
-4235 FVNPRV
+4235 
-4241 NAGSAAAAL
+4241 SAADELFAYPMVHAASPDAAL
-4250 RQVDASIQFVGDVT
+4250 RQVDPTIKLVGDVT

-4275 TKRLFRTGNG
+4275 TKLLFRTGNG
-4285 RDFYVFEKGNE
+4285 RDFYVFEKGDE

-4307 DGGSTIYAAL
+4307 DGGSAIYSAL
-4317 MDYAAGNEK
+4317 MDYAATNDK

-4349 SAIKQGS
+4349 SAIKRGS

-4362 HARQVEGDEKLG
+4362 HARQVEGDAKLG
-4374 IPALK
+4374 VPALK
-4379 WRQGDTI
+4379 WRRGDTI

-4396 LASISAHVPEFARAR
+4396 LAALESQVPDFKNIR
-4411 YDFATGTFRTGAGK
+4411 YDFATGIYRDAADRRYDFGDGGEARQPSVQRGISAASKGRTTGHSESQSLFDGADSPGNGSTGSRA
-4425 PLPDGMLRLWS
+4425 PRL
-4436 EHPRMRAAGVGRRSI
+4436 GRRTL
-4451 KRGILLNTLAH
+4451 KRGILLNSLLRT
-4462 GESSQRPG
+4462 ESSQRPG
-4470 LLEQALRQP
+4470 LLERALRKP
-4479 GQLVGE
+4479 SQLVGE
-4485 QAKGIFYTGA
+4485 QAKRIFYKGA
-4495 SRSQPQPGS
+4495 DERVQQQVGS

-4509 VMDMVREGKT
+4509 VMDMVRESKS

-4536 RKLAAILV
+4536 RKVALLLG
-4544 KTGATPRISM
+4544 KTGAAPTVTM
-4554 GGEMGADGGFTFLAK
+4554 GSDMGAGGGFTFLAK
-4569 YSRKLDELSM
+4569 YSRKNDELTL
-4579 SEGAARQAEQIF
+4579 SEGAAGQAEQIF
-4591 LHEMTHAATLRSLD
+4591 LHEMIHAATLKSLD
-4605 RKGVASLQMRK
+4605 RKGMASLQMRK
-4616 LYEYVKKQ
+4616 LYEHVKKQ

-4637 EFVAEAFTNPEF
+4637 EFVAEAFTNPGF
-4649 QRALRGMK
+4649 QRALRQMN
-4657 APAGSSLQNA
+4657 APAGNSLKTA
-4667 WDAFVRVLKALLGL
+4667 WDAFVRILKTVLGL
-4681 PAKSEDALSRAL
+4681 PAKSDDALSRAL

-4703 RALRRVSQK
+4703 KALRRM
-4712 ERATQSSARQFL
+4712 
-4724 DGKAVATMRG
+4724 G
-4734 DEVPRL
+4734 
-4740 GGQALVVNWAAKH
+4740 
-4753 FESVTKDGAVM
+4753 
-4764 HPELGEIKLD
+4764 
-4774 RRSAKDSLSHG
+4774 
-4785 YGKDKVQALY
+4785 
-4795 LLPEVLPKARVL
+4795 
-4807 HTESRKEGQTGYVLG
+4807 
-4822 APVEIGGKAYVA
+4822 
-4834 AMVVTQH
+4834 
-4841 EGRTGLYVHE
+4841 
-4851 VVLRE
+4851 
-4856 KLQSAINT
+4856 
-4864 GAPAQSQGDI
+4864 AQSP
-4874 AQSSR
+4874 AK
-4879 GNPGAILSVLERI
+4879 A
-4892 YAVNPGAN
+4892 AV
-4900 PEDVAH
+4900 EDNAH
-4906 FGVSDAAEAAKNI
+4906 FGVGNAAEAAKNI
-4919 GQGLKAITATD
+4919 GQGLKSITATN

-4937 KLTDWLKLG
+4937 KLTDWLKMG
-4946 LQFMGRR
+4946 LQFLGRR

-4960 DTLPMAEYDRLVAQM
+4960 DVIPLAEYDRLVAQM

-4985 ADNLATRWGKLTD
+4985 ADELAHRWGKLKD
-4998 EVQLSELMHDATL
+4998 DVQLSELMHDATL
-5011 AEIDADSTKEHVE
+5011 AEIDADSAKDYVE
-5024 GDNKAQ
+5024 GDNKPQ

-5041 SSEAKAVYRE
+5041 SPEAKAVYRE

-5056 REHHK
+5056 REHYK
-5061 QVRNAIRERIMR
+5061 QVRTAIKERIMR

-5078 KKRQELLEK
+5078 KKRQELLEQ

-5094 YVKGVY
+5094 YTKGVY

-5105 FGQYVVATKDQDGK
+5105 FGQYVVATKDGDGK

-5126 ETMTEAERMRD
+5126 ETMTEAEAMRD

-5144 AAKGFNVGRVTL
+5144 AAKGFSVGKVTL

-5162 THDMVGRGF
+5162 TNDMVGRGF
-5171 MSEVFAALDK
+5171 MTELFAALDK
-5181 HEIPADK
+5181 HEIPADQ

-5193 DTLGQLYLS
+5193 DTIGQLYLS

-5251 DELDNM
+5251 LELENM

-5263 MGAFKEDFD
+5263 MAVFKDDFD

-5284 KRHDQLMNPKTNS
+5284 KRHESLMNPKTNS
-5297 LSTAL
+5297 LSSAL

-5331 VMGAKWGFKKSAAA
+5331 VMGAKWGFQKSAAA

-5366 KDELSAYDEAVRSGV
+5366 KDELAAYDEAVRSGV

-5391 GIAQGEDA
+5391 GISQGEDA

-5427 FIAAYRLARDAGSD
+5427 FIAAYRLARDAGTE
-5441 HYKAY
+5441 HHKAY

-5463 NRPRL
+5463 NRPRV

-5482 FAQNMIYTLGRNAYL
+5482 FAQNMIYTLGRNAYM

-5512 ITMHAAGAGVL
+5512 VAMHAAGAGVL
-5523 GLPLVGPLLA
+5523 GLPLVAPLLA

-5545 WDAEIALRNM
+5545 WDAEVALRNM

-5562 QVSEVIAKGFSRLTP
+5562 KASEVIAKGFSRLTP
-5577 WDISGRVGLDNLIFP
+5577 WDISGRIGLDNLIFP
-5592 DIREGLEGKMWAQE
+5592 DIREGVEGKMWAQE

-5618 GINGARGAQL
+5618 GINAARGAQS
-5628 LAEGDFM
+5628 LAEGDYM

-5657 EGAKDSTGITIK
+5657 EGAKDASGIVVK

-5688 VRLAFEGRSAVMNTD
+5688 VRLAFEGRTAVMNHD

-5708 RRAEL
+5708 RRSEL
-5713 LGQFS
+5713 LGKFA
-5718 HAVMKKDSEAQAEA
+5718 HAVMKQDSETQAEA
-5732 REEIKAFNEKNPGRR
+5732 REEIKAFNERNPGRR
-5747 ITSPQMWQS
+5747 ITNPQMWQS

-5764 DQAQD
+5764 DQAED

-5783 GGFAF
+5783 GDFAF

>member
-1 MSSNDQFDP
+1 MT
-10 SRAVPLNSA
+10 
-19 ASQKPEDDFNP
+19 
-30 GRAVPLNADNALV
+30 
-43 RGWKSMSNS
+43 NS

-179 GNALVEG
+179 GNTLVEG

-262 MTDGAAV
+262 LTDGAAV

-287 FQAASSGTGNV
+287 FQAATSGAGNV

-333 LEAISSVGQSAI
+333 LEAISSVGQSAL

-359 LRDKRASGTGTPN
+359 LRDKRANGTGSAD
-372 GSPEAGTPEPL
+372 GAPEAGTPAPL

-490 DAVRTSMEDAWL
+490 DAVRTTMEDAWL

-667 PAAAAIDAAQPLSLQ
+667 PAAASIDAAQPLSLQ

-693 NAAQAASP
+693 NAAPAASP

-715 AQQIAAQQAQARPA
+715 AQQITAQQAQARPA
-729 QGSEA
+729 QGSEV
-734 GRQGEAGGQGQSVSG
+734 GRQGEAGGQDQSVSG

-789 VAAKAGADNGGQ
+789 VAAKAGADYGGQ
-801 RSDSPTYSAQNES
+801 RNDSPTYSAQNES
-814 SESNNAIDS
+814 GESNNAIDS
-823 EAKQAGQQGSDAMT
+823 EAKRAGQQGSDAMT

-983 AIKAKQAAVAAAEA
+983 LIKAKQAAVAAAEA

-1115 VAALESGED
+1115 VAALENGED

-1225 LRLAQERDQK
+1225 LRLAKERAHK
-1235 NKAGS
+1235 NRAAAAGK
-1240 ASTAPEHAQVGVDD
+1240 APEHTQGGTQKTEDHGSSANAKPRLAESSDALWKAIKAAGKGVVTE
-1254 RELGE
+1254 RG
-1259 IVSEFN
+1259 VRYPV
-1265 AAQASM
+1265 M
-1271 QEDGEQIHH
+1271 
-1280 LFDEPAKGEVVR
+1280 EVVGGDWYMLDANGR
-1292 LADKVKVFTKDKGW
+1292 LKLLDRGAATLSYSEPSDAQIAEFHDALDKDQVQVRVMTRAGYESDYKSPTTLKVLHSPSGAGFKLDSRSAIDKVSN
-1306 MTPAEAKA
+1306 
-1314 EIAKW
+1314 
-1319 KAHAKAQG
+1319 
-1327 QTRANADKV
+1327 TR
-1336 VLSLFDY
+1336 
-1343 TGKWSAPWEE
+1343 T
-1353 AGYQVYRFDIQADP
+1353 
-1367 QTGDVTKFSAEFF
+1367 
-1380 ADWFGDFDGMDI
+1380 
-1392 YAILAACPC
+1392 
-1401 TDFASSGARHFA
+1401 
-1413 AKDADGRTVASVR
+1413 
-1426 LVHQTLATIEHFKP
+1426 
-1440 AVWAVENPVGRI
+1440 
-1452 EKLGGLPAWRLSFDP
+1452 
-1467 NHIGDPY
+1467 
-1474 TKKTLIWGRFNGDMP
+1474 
-1489 IAPVEPTEGSK
+1489 
-1500 MHSQYGGKSLAT
+1500 
-1512 KNARS
+1512 
-1517 ATPEGFAY
+1517 
-1525 GFFMANNAVDHPV
+1525 
-1538 MALANKFD
+1538 
-1546 RLDRTLIDKAIN
+1546 
-1558 AGVSADAITDAVE
+1558 
-1571 DLYYMDLDDAAANDA
+1571 
-1586 IRALVAKT
+1586 
-1594 APEQVYTYGGKPAVQ
+1594 
-1609 YRNPA
+1609 
-1614 TGQTWTGRG
+1614 
-1623 KAPKWIDGKDY
+1623 
-1634 AQFAVKDVT
+1634 
-1643 DVTPKGEQSVI
+1643 
-1654 DKIQAA
+1654 
-1660 KGEAERTV
+1660 EAERSE
-1668 REDAAKKAAEQEA
+1668 REAAVKKAAEQEA

-1741 KQLQAHATQLAK
+1741 KQLQANAAQLAK
-1753 EAARDPQVKADAQAE
+1753 EAARDPQVKADAQSE

-1805 GLADM
+1805 GLVDM
-1810 VKGYEAAGEWMGTE
+1810 VKGYEAAGEWIGTE

-1876 AELFAPYLPEGSTPG
+1876 AELFSPYLPEGSTPG

-1900 GLTKTFKQF
+1900 GVTKTFKQF

-1918 GSVSVGRKGKDA
+1918 GSVSVGRKGRDA
-1930 ANLEFVLEGKRYPGD
+1930 ENLEFVLEGKRYPGA

-1980 AFLDGATSLTEAAER
+1980 AFLDGASSLKEVAER
-1995 FVATMVAEQHQEKAR
+1995 FVDTMVAEQHQEKAR
-2010 NRDTYYSRYERINAD
+2010 SRDSYYSRYERINAD
-2025 HLSSVLHGVHGGGVF
+2025 RLDGVLYGVHGGGVF
-2040 DRGIWNGDSYD
+2040 DRGVWNGDSYD
-2051 FTKFRAASPWASGL
+2051 FTKFRAAGPWASGL

-2090 RAMSKDHRGGKDVTP
+2090 RAMPKDHRGGKDVTP
-2105 SQFKAQFG
+2105 AQFKALFG

-2146 GFAPKN
+2146 GIAPKN

-2187 VVNLTNTKG
+2187 VMNLTNTKG

-2211 LGGEWDQVK
+2211 LGGEWDRVK
-2220 RMILNAFKFKAYEAS
+2220 AMILNAFKFKAYEAS

-2258 KVEAAIQGLRY
+2258 KVDAAIQGLRY
-2269 YANSGASRGL
+2269 YANSGARRGL
-2279 TAYKD
+2279 TAYKE

-2298 ELFAR
+2298 ELLAR
-2303 AIEAW
+2303 AVEAW

-2343 TGGERAVFGKYLTA
+2343 TGAERVVFGQYLTA

-2380 PADIGTGEVR
+2380 SADIGAGEVR

-2435 LAEQALA
+2435 MAEQALA
-2442 ELEAMSRPAVVDA
+2442 ELEALSKPAVVDA
-2455 PAASEARGP
+2455 PAPSESRGP
-2464 LTDDDLSAIF
+2464 LSDDDLSAIF

-2490 VPATNEAG
+2490 VPATHEAAAFDE
-2498 TISATTADT
+2498 TV
-2507 ASAVAVQ
+2507 AVAAQAVPGQ
-2514 VDMSAAKLIAEAAK
+2514 ADKTAAKLIAEAAK

-2574 ALVSFQAAGKSLK
+2574 ALASFQAAGKSLK

-2622 DAGAARSPSGVL
+2622 AAGAARSPSGVL
-2634 ANWVKAQLER
+2634 ADWVKSQLER
-2644 GEAEGSFDWRA
+2644 GAADGSFDWRA

-2666 TQGEGKYTPKDAY
+2666 TQAEGKYTPKDAY

-2688 FILSRPGEFNPRAS
+2688 FILSRPGEFNPNAT

-2753 STDTMME
+2753 SSDTMLE

-2793 EVFPSAKVFTEN
+2793 EVFPAAKVFTEN
-2805 AEQIDNILPATAIP
+2805 AEQIDNILPVTEIP

-2874 AFADWWKNIRAKY
+2874 AFADWWKGIRAKY

-2917 KPSNRPIVTTP
+2917 KPSHRPIVTTP

-2958 LELDAAEHAL
+2958 LELDAAEYAL

-2975 GGSAQPEQS
+2975 RGSAQPEQS

-3025 SGPGRTAGND
+3025 SGTGRTAGND
-3035 DAGGSRDAAAA
+3035 DAGGGRDAAAA
-3046 GGRGSDAAQSAV
+3046 GGSGSDAAQSAV

-3067 DPDAGLSDSI
+3067 DPAAGLSDSI

-3085 LQVPGAKAHPG
+3085 LQVPGAKPHPG

-3121 TIEKGLLSLAQ
+3121 TIEKGLLSIAQ

-3182 DNLRQGREK
+3182 DNMRQGREK

-3201 LPDAQRDF
+3201 MPDAQRDF
-3209 SGVGGDPKQI
+3209 SGIGGDPKQI
-3219 FNVSKTKAED
+3219 FSVSKTKAEE
-3229 QINADK
+3229 QINADQ

-3255 ASPTTK
+3255 AAPITK
-3261 AQFAQQFPKGLDVV
+3261 AQFAKQFPKGLDVV

-3309 YSSVESI
+3309 YTSVESI
-3316 GGQSDWQSGRATQSA
+3316 GGQSDWLSGRTAQPA

-3468 VTYSRVEHQLTPLQ
+3468 VTYSRVEHQLSPLQ

-3575 RSIAKRRGE
+3575 RSIAKRREE

-3770 NQASAPHYYLAST
+3770 NQASAPHYFLAST

-3922 TIRALESRVVSDDL
+3922 TIRALESRVVADDL

-3953 LTQPTTIYAFPH
+3953 LTQPTTIYPFPD
-3965 SLLKAEYVVNV
+3965 SLQKAEYVVNV

-3996 IVDRFRVYGTG
+3996 VVDRFRFYGTG

-4015 EIGKAFRG
+4015 EIAKAFRG

-4077 GNRLLGRLIDK
+4077 GSRLLGRVIDK

-4146 SGGYISPAVRAELVG
+4146 SGGYISPAVRADLVG

-4173 RLFVPTGAT
+4173 RLFVPTGAA

-4199 QSEQDTSEAHFG
+4199 QNEQDTSETHFG
-4211 DKTAS
+4211 HKAAS
-4216 PIDTFPAEFMAEL
+4216 PLDTFPAEFMAEL

-4275 TKRLFRTGNG
+4275 TKLLFRTGNG

-4317 MDYAAGNEK
+4317 MDYAAGNDM

-4349 SAIKQGS
+4349 SAIKHGS
-4356 TDHMEP
+4356 TGHMEP
-4362 HARQVEGDEKLG
+4362 HARQVQGDEKLG

-4379 WRQGDTI
+4379 WRPGDTI

-4396 LASISAHVPEFARAR
+4396 LASIAAHVPEFRRAR

-4485 QAKGIFYTGA
+4485 QAKGIFYKGA
-4495 SRSQPQPGS
+4495 DRTQQLVGS

-4509 VMDMVREGKT
+4509 VMDMVRDGKS

-4525 LIASTSKTPFN
+4525 LIASSSKNPFN
-4536 RKLAAILV
+4536 RKLARILV
-4544 KTGATPRISM
+4544 KTGAAPRISM

-4591 LHEMTHAATLRSLD
+4591 LHEMTHAATLKSLD

-4616 LYEYVKKQ
+4616 LYEHVKKQ
-4624 GGAAGTYGMKNVG
+4624 GGAAGAYGMKNVG

-4649 QRALRGMK
+4649 QRVLRGMA
-4657 APAGSSLQNA
+4657 APAGSTLKNA
-4667 WDAFVRVLKALLGL
+4667 WAAFVRVLKSTLGL
-4681 PAKSEDALSRAL
+4681 PAKSDDALSRVL

-4703 RALRRVSQK
+4703 KALR
-4712 ERATQSSARQFL
+4712 
-4724 DGKAVATMRG
+4724 
-4734 DEVPRL
+4734 
-4740 GGQALVVNWAAKH
+4740 
-4753 FESVTKDGAVM
+4753 
-4764 HPELGEIKLD
+4764 
-4774 RRSAKDSLSHG
+4774 
-4785 YGKDKVQALY
+4785 
-4795 LLPEVLPKARVL
+4795 
-4807 HTESRKEGQTGYVLG
+4807 
-4822 APVEIGGKAYVA
+4822 
-4834 AMVVTQH
+4834 
-4841 EGRTGLYVHE
+4841 
-4851 VVLRE
+4851 
-4856 KLQSAINT
+4856 QSALKES
-4864 GAPAQSQGDI
+4864 AAES
-4874 AQSSR
+4874 
-4879 GNPGAILSVLERI
+4879 
-4892 YAVNPGAN
+4892 
-4900 PEDVAH
+4900 DVAH

-4946 LQFMGRR
+4946 LQFLGRR

-4960 DTLPMAEYDRLVAQM
+4960 DTIPMAEYDRLVAQM

-4985 ADNLATRWGKLTD
+4985 ADNLATRWAKLKD
-4998 EVQLSELMHDATL
+4998 ELPLSELMHDATL
-5011 AEIDADSTKEHVE
+5011 AEIDADSAKEYVE

-5030 SAALKRRFDAL
+5030 STALKRRFDAL
-5041 SSEAKAVYRE
+5041 SPEAKAVYRE

-5078 KKRQELLEK
+5078 QKRQELLEK

-5144 AAKGFNVGRVTL
+5144 SDKGFNVGRVTL

-5162 THDMVGRGF
+5162 NHDMVGRGF

-5263 MGAFKEDFD
+5263 MGAFKDDFD

-5297 LSTAL
+5297 LSSAL

-5366 KDELSAYDEAVRSGV
+5366 KDELAAYDEAVRSGV

-5427 FIAAYRLARDAGSD
+5427 FIASYRLAREAGSD

-5446 EEAVKATYDGH
+5446 EDAVKATYDGH

-5512 ITMHAAGAGVL
+5512 TTMHAAAAGVL

-5555 LADVFGQ
+5555 LADAFGQ
-5562 QVSEVIAKGFSRLTP
+5562 QASEVIAKGFSRLTP

-5635 RGLENMMP
+5635 RGLESMMP

-5688 VRLAFEGRSAVMNTD
+5688 VRLAFEGRGAVMNAD

>member
-1 MSSNDQFDP
+1 MSANDQFDP
-10 SRAVPLNSA
+10 SRAVPVNSA

-30 GRAVPLNADNALV
+30 GRAVPMNADNALV

-101 GGIKGVAGEI
+101 GGIAGVAGEI

-179 GNALVEG
+179 GNTLVEG

-281 IAKDAT
+281 VAKDAT
-287 FQAASSGTGNV
+287 FQAASSGAGNV

-359 LRDKRASGTGTPN
+359 LRDKRANESDKADGE
-372 GSPEAGTPEPL
+372 PEAGNPVPL
-383 LLTNQPPDTLFTH
+383 MLTNQPPDTLFTH
-396 PDGSTGRLSEME
+396 PDGSTGRRSEME
-408 SYLSSLNDGTPAG
+408 SYLNSLNDGTPAG

-471 GAVQAAIRGGT
+471 GAVQAAVRSGT
-482 QFSDQQTV
+482 QFTDQQTV
-490 DAVRTSMEDAWL
+490 DAVRSTMEDAWL

-513 VEAAGIAGQ
+513 VEAASIAGQ
-522 QMGQELAAAV
+522 QMEQELAAAA
-532 PGEAVSTAAVDAQVR
+532 PGETGSTAAVDAQVR

-600 AAFTGKSTPA
+600 AAFTGKTTPA
-610 PLPGDL
+610 PLPGDF

-635 VRRKPS
+635 IRRKPS

-667 PAAAAIDAAQPLSLQ
+667 PAAPAIDAAQPLSLQ
-682 NPLLALSSSRE
+682 NPLLAISPSTE
-693 NAAQAASP
+693 NAAPAASP
-701 FNINGDLDGREADQ
+701 FNINGDLDGREAYQ
-715 AQQIAAQQAQARPA
+715 AQQIRAQQAQARAA

-734 GRQGEAGGQGQSVSG
+734 GGRQDQSISG
-749 IGTAPGHLGE
+749 IGSAPGHLGQ
-759 GVGHG
+759 GVGYG
-764 SAPAINNRPQEPA
+764 TAPAINNGPQVPA
-777 QNAAQGQAPAAQ
+777 QNATQGQASEAQ
-789 VAAKAGADNGGQ
+789 TATETGSRETRKPSTFSKYAGQ
-801 RSDSPTYSAQNES
+801 SES
-814 SESNNAIDS
+814 SEANGAINS
-823 EAKQAGQQGSDAMT
+823 EAKQAAQPASDAMT

-868 EPITVPAGA
+868 EPIKVPAGA

-901 KDREHESMAG
+901 KDREHERISG
-911 FTAPTAQAPAAA
+911 PVAPAVQA
-923 PAPAAATPASNLAS
+923 PAPASAPVATAPAPNPASL
-937 QRQQKAIERINSEKG
+937 RQQKAIERINSEKG
-952 AYFFSKPKAEA
+952 AYFFSKSKADA

-983 AIKAKQAAVAAAEA
+983 AIKAKQAIAAAVDEEA
-997 EAATAGAGQSVAN
+997 PAAGAAISVTN
-1010 QNPGTGIAGRDLGDG
+1010 QNSGTGIAGRDLGDG
-1025 WAEFAPESGTKAV
+1025 WAEFAPESGTKSV

-1088 KAKAYA
+1088 KAKAYT
-1094 GGNRAILASSDG
+1094 GGNRSILTSNDG

-1115 VAALESGED
+1115 VAALENGED
-1124 VRTIRLSAP
+1124 VRTIRLDAP
-1133 IDELVK
+1133 IDGLVE
-1139 LAHDFP
+1139 LAHEFP
-1145 SSTVADGAETGQSV
+1145 SSTVAEGAETGQSG
-1159 TADRGVEA
+1159 TADKSLEA
-1167 PESATQSNAD
+1167 PVSATQSNVD
-1177 FLKALAQHRKE
+1177 FLKALAEHRKD
-1188 LPDGFEIVPMGDTI
+1188 LPEGFEIVPMGDTI

-1220 GVAEA
+1220 GMVEA
-1225 LRLAQERDQK
+1225 LRLAKERDQK

-1240 ASTAPEHAQVGVDD
+1240 ASTAPEHGQAGVDD
-1254 RELGE
+1254 R
-1259 IVSEFN
+1259 
-1265 AAQASM
+1265 
-1271 QEDGEQIHH
+1271 
-1280 LFDEPAKGEVVR
+1280 DE
-1292 LADKVKVFTKDKGW
+1292 
-1306 MTPAEAKA
+1306 
-1314 EIAKW
+1314 
-1319 KAHAKAQG
+1319 
-1327 QTRANADKV
+1327 
-1336 VLSLFDY
+1336 
-1343 TGKWSAPWEE
+1343 
-1353 AGYQVYRFDIQADP
+1353 
-1367 QTGDVTKFSAEFF
+1367 
-1380 ADWFGDFDGMDI
+1380 
-1392 YAILAACPC
+1392 
-1401 TDFASSGARHFA
+1401 
-1413 AKDADGRTVASVR
+1413 
-1426 LVHQTLATIEHFKP
+1426 
-1440 AVWAVENPVGRI
+1440 
-1452 EKLGGLPAWRLSFDP
+1452 
-1467 NHIGDPY
+1467 
-1474 TKKTLIWGRFNGDMP
+1474 
-1489 IAPVEPTEGSK
+1489 
-1500 MHSQYGGKSLAT
+1500 
-1512 KNARS
+1512 
-1517 ATPEGFAY
+1517 
-1525 GFFMANNAVDHPV
+1525 
-1538 MALANKFD
+1538 
-1546 RLDRTLIDKAIN
+1546 
-1558 AGVSADAITDAVE
+1558 
-1571 DLYYMDLDDAAANDA
+1571 
-1586 IRALVAKT
+1586 
-1594 APEQVYTYGGKPAVQ
+1594 
-1609 YRNPA
+1609 
-1614 TGQTWTGRG
+1614 
-1623 KAPKWIDGKDY
+1623 
-1634 AQFAVKDVT
+1634 VKDVT
-1643 DVTPKGEQSVI
+1643 DVTPKSEQSVV
-1654 DKIQAA
+1654 DKMQSAKHESERAA
-1660 KGEAERTV
+1660 REA
-1668 REDAAKKAAEQEA
+1668 AAKKAAEQEA

-1692 FRQLTG
+1692 FRQMTA
-1698 ANGGLVGKSLDQV
+1698 ANGGMAGKSLDQV
-1711 TAALKLQLGS
+1711 TDALKQQLGS

-1736 ARAIH
+1736 GRAIH
-1741 KQLQAHATQLAK
+1741 KQLQTNAAKLAK

-1810 VKGYEAAGEWMGTE
+1810 VKGYEAASEWMGTE
-1824 EGAAWFEGKRRKKLE
+1824 EGAAWFEGTRRKKLE

-1900 GLTKTFKQF
+1900 GVTKTFKQF

-1918 GSVSVGRKGKDA
+1918 GSVAVSRKGKEA
-1930 ANLEFVLEGKRYPGD
+1930 ANLEFVLDGKRYPGS
-1945 MSIEQRQQWQTDPVF
+1945 MSVEQRQQWQTDPVF

-1967 AAELYIEKVQQLT
+1967 AAELYIEKVQELT
-1980 AFLDGATSLTEAAER
+1980 AFLDGATSLKEAADR
-1995 FVATMVAEQHQEKAR
+1995 FVDTMVAEKHQEKAR

-2025 HLSSVLHGVHGGGVF
+2025 RLDGVLYGVHGGGVF
-2040 DRGIWNGDSYD
+2040 DRGVWNGDSYD

-2065 IANEATHELPTRATP
+2065 IANEATHALPTRATP

-2090 RAMSKDHRGGKDVTP
+2090 RAMPKDHRGGKDVTP
-2105 SQFKAQFG
+2105 AQFKAQFG

-2187 VVNLTNTKG
+2187 VMNLTNTKG

-2211 LGGEWDQVK
+2211 LGGEWDRVK
-2220 RMILNAFKFKAYEAS
+2220 VMILNAFKFKAYEAS

-2258 KVEAAIQGLRY
+2258 KVDAAIQGLRY
-2269 YANSGASRGL
+2269 YANTGARRGL
-2279 TAYKD
+2279 TAYKE

-2298 ELFAR
+2298 ELLAR
-2303 AIEAW
+2303 AVEAW
-2308 SADSLGGTNSYLVN
+2308 SADSLGGINSYLVN
-2322 RDWVGDGKV
+2322 QDWVGDGKV

-2343 TGGERAVFGKYLTA
+2343 TGGERVVFGQYLTA

-2365 DGKPTVTVADFEKNL
+2365 DGKPTVTVTDFERNL
-2380 PADIGTGEVR
+2380 PANMGAGEVR
-2390 RRELLSKEGMQA
+2390 RRELLSRAGMQA

-2420 LELEKQ
+2420 LEREKQ

-2435 LAEQALA
+2435 MAEQALA
-2442 ELEAMSRPAVVDA
+2442 ELDAMSKPAVVDA
-2455 PAASEARGP
+2455 PAPSESRGP
-2464 LTDDDLSAIF
+2464 LSDDDLSAIF

-2490 VPATNEAG
+2490 VSATNEAAA
-2498 TISATTADT
+2498 ISETVAASVQAAAGQADKT
-2507 ASAVAVQ
+2507 
-2514 VDMSAAKLIAEAAK
+2514 AAKLIAEAAK

-2574 ALVSFQAAGKSLK
+2574 ALSSFQAAGKSLK

-2608 AKDEGLT
+2608 AKDEGLS

-2622 DAGAARSPSGVL
+2622 TAGAARSPSGVL
-2634 ANWVKAQLER
+2634 ADWVKSQLER
-2644 GEAEGSFDWRA
+2644 GAADGSFDWRA

-2666 TQGEGKYTPKDAY
+2666 TQAEGKYTPKDAY
-2679 DAMEAGVNQ
+2679 DAMEAGVNH
-2688 FILSRPGEFNPRAS
+2688 FILSRPGEFNPNAS

-2753 STDTMME
+2753 SSDTMLE

-2793 EVFPSAKVFTEN
+2793 EVFPAAKVFTEN
-2805 AEQIDNILPATAIP
+2805 AEQIDNILPATEIP

-2874 AFADWWKNIRAKY
+2874 AFADWWKGIRAKY

-2946 PESVFPSNDRDG
+2946 PESIFPSNDRDG

-2997 GRGQGLGAGS
+2997 GRGQGLGPGS

-3025 SGPGRTAGND
+3025 SGTGRTAGND
-3035 DAGGSRDAAAA
+3035 NAGGGRDAAAA
-3046 GGRGSDAAQSAV
+3046 GGSGSDAAQSAV

-3067 DPDAGLSDSI
+3067 DPEAGLSDSI

-3085 LQVPGAKAHPG
+3085 LQVPGAKPHPG

-3121 TIEKGLLSLAQ
+3121 TIEKGLLSIAQ

-3182 DNLRQGREK
+3182 DNMRQGREK

-3201 LPDAQRDF
+3201 MPDAQRDF
-3209 SGVGGDPKQI
+3209 SGIGGDPKQI
-3219 FNVSKTKAED
+3219 FNVSKTKAEE
-3229 QINADK
+3229 QINADR

-3255 ASPTTK
+3255 ATPITK
-3261 AQFAQQFPKGLDVV
+3261 AQFAKQFPKGLDVV

-3309 YSSVESI
+3309 YTSVESI
-3316 GGQSDWQSGRATQSA
+3316 GGQSDWLSGRTAQLA

-3468 VTYSRVEHQLTPLQ
+3468 VTYSRVEHQLSPLQ

-3575 RSIAKRRGE
+3575 RSIAKRREE
-3584 DESADLEE
+3584 DESSDLEE

-3922 TIRALESRVVSDDL
+3922 TIRALESRVVADDL

-3953 LTQPTTIYAFPH
+3953 LTQPTTIYPFPH
-3965 SLLKAEYVVNV
+3965 SLQKAEYVVNV

-3996 IVDRFRVYGTG
+3996 VVDRFRFYGTG

-4015 EIGKAFRG
+4015 EIAKAFRG

-4077 GNRLLGRLIDK
+4077 GSRLLGRVIDK

-4146 SGGYISPAVRAELVG
+4146 SGGYISPAVRADLVG

-4173 RLFVPTGAT
+4173 RLFVPTGAA

-4211 DKTAS
+4211 HKAAS
-4216 PIDTFPAEFMAEL
+4216 PLDTFPAEFMAEL

-4275 TKRLFRTGNG
+4275 TKLLFRTGNG

-4317 MDYAAGNEK
+4317 MDYAAGNDM

-4349 SAIKQGS
+4349 SAIKHGS
-4356 TDHMEP
+4356 TGHMEP

-4379 WRQGDTI
+4379 WRPGDTI

-4396 LASISAHVPEFARAR
+4396 LASISAHVPEFGRAR
-4411 YDFATGTFRTGAGK
+4411 YDFATGTFRTGTGK

-4462 GESSQRPG
+4462 GESRQRPG

-4495 SRSQPQPGS
+4495 SRSPQQPGS

-4536 RKLAAILV
+4536 RKLADILV
-4544 KTGATPRISM
+4544 KTGAAPRISM
-4554 GGEMGADGGFTFLAK
+4554 GGEMGGDGGFTFLAK

-4591 LHEMTHAATLRSLD
+4591 LHEMTHAATLKSLD

-4616 LYEYVKKQ
+4616 LYEHVKKQ
-4624 GGAAGTYGMKNVG
+4624 GGAAGAYGMKNVG

-4649 QRALRGMK
+4649 QRVLRGMS
-4657 APAGSSLQNA
+4657 APAGSTLKNA
-4667 WDAFVRVLKALLGL
+4667 WAAFVRALKSTLGL

-4703 RALRRVSQK
+4703 KALRHTVLK
-4712 ERATQSSARQFL
+4712 DT
-4724 DGKAVATMRG
+4724 
-4734 DEVPRL
+4734 
-4740 GGQALVVNWAAKH
+4740 AA
-4753 FESVTKDGAVM
+4753 E
-4764 HPELGEIKLD
+4764 P
-4774 RRSAKDSLSHG
+4774 
-4785 YGKDKVQALY
+4785 
-4795 LLPEVLPKARVL
+4795 
-4807 HTESRKEGQTGYVLG
+4807 
-4822 APVEIGGKAYVA
+4822 
-4834 AMVVTQH
+4834 
-4841 EGRTGLYVHE
+4841 
-4851 VVLRE
+4851 
-4856 KLQSAINT
+4856 
-4864 GAPAQSQGDI
+4864 
-4874 AQSSR
+4874 
-4879 GNPGAILSVLERI
+4879 
-4892 YAVNPGAN
+4892 
-4900 PEDVAH
+4900 DVAH

-4930 VKKAGSH
+4930 VKNAGSH

-4960 DTLPMAEYDRLVAQM
+4960 DTIPMAEYDRLVAQM

-4985 ADNLATRWGKLTD
+4985 ADNLATRWGKLKD

-5011 AEIDADSTKEHVE
+5011 AEIDADSSKEYVE

-5030 SAALKRRFDAL
+5030 SAALKRRFSAL
-5041 SSEAKAVYRE
+5041 SPEAKAVYRE

-5078 KKRQELLEK
+5078 NKRQELLEK

-5144 AAKGFNVGRVTL
+5144 VAKGFNVGRVTL

-5263 MGAFKEDFD
+5263 MGAFKDDFD

-5331 VMGAKWGFKKSAAA
+5331 VMGAKWGFQKSAAA

-5366 KDELSAYDEAVRSGV
+5366 KDELAAYDEAVRSGV

-5555 LADVFGQ
+5555 MADVFGQ

-5577 WDISGRVGLDNLIFP
+5577 WDISGRIGLDNLIFP
-5592 DIREGLEGKMWAQE
+5592 DIREGVEGKMWAQE

-5618 GINGARGAQL
+5618 GINAARGGQL
-5628 LAEGDFM
+5628 LAEGDYM

-5643 VVPRNAIKSARFLQ
+5643 VVPRNAIKSARFLR
-5657 EGAKDSTGITIK
+5657 EGAKDASGIIVK
-5669 DDVSAL
+5669 DEVSSL

-5688 VRLAFEGRSAVMNTD
+5688 VRLAFEGRGAVMNID
-5703 RRLNV
+5703 RRLNT

-5713 LGQFS
+5713 LGQFA
-5718 HAVMKKDSEAQAEA
+5718 HAVMKKDSEGQVEA
-5732 REEIKAFNEKNPGRR
+5732 REEIKNFNEKNPGRR
-5747 ITSPQMWQS
+5747 ITSPQLWQS

-5764 DQAQD
+5764 DQAED

-5783 GGFAF
+5783 GNFAF

>member
-167 GLAAGAWAGASA
+167 GMAAGAWAGASA

-210 TREQGDA
+210 SREQGDA

-287 FQAASSGTGNV
+287 FQAASSGAGNV

-359 LRDKRASGTGTPN
+359 LRDKRANGTGTPD
-372 GSPEAGTPEPL
+372 GSPEAGTPAPL

-408 SYLSSLNDGTPAG
+408 SYLSSLNDGSPAG

-522 QMGQELAAAV
+522 QMGQELAAAA
-532 PGEAVSTAAVDAQVR
+532 PGDAVSTAAVDAQVR

-667 PAAAAIDAAQPLSLQ
+667 PAAASIDAAQPLSLQ

-693 NAAQAASP
+693 NAAPAASP
-701 FNINGDLDGREADQ
+701 FNINGDLDGREAYQ
-715 AQQIAAQQAQARPA
+715 AQQITAQQAQARAA

-734 GRQGEAGGQGQSVSG
+734 GRQEQSITGVGGTPGLLGQG
-749 IGTAPGHLGE
+749 
-759 GVGHG
+759 VGNG

-814 SESNNAIDS
+814 GESNNAIDS

-911 FTAPTAQAPAAA
+911 FTAPAAQAPAAA
-923 PAPAAATPASNLAS
+923 PAPAAATPALNLAS

-952 AYFFSKPKAEA
+952 AYFFSKAKADA

-983 AIKAKQAAVAAAEA
+983 AIKAKLAAVAAAEA
-997 EAATAGAGQSVAN
+997 EAATAGAGQSASK

-1115 VAALESGED
+1115 VAALENGED

-1177 FLKALAQHRKE
+1177 FLKALALHRKE

-1225 LRLAQERDQK
+1225 LRLAKERAHK
-1235 NKAGS
+1235 NRAAAAGK
-1240 ASTAPEHAQVGVDD
+1240 APEHTQGGTQKTEDHGSSANAKPRLAESSDALWKAIKEAGKGVVTE
-1254 RELGE
+1254 RG
-1259 IVSEFN
+1259 VRYPV
-1265 AAQASM
+1265 M
-1271 QEDGEQIHH
+1271 
-1280 LFDEPAKGEVVR
+1280 EVVGGDWYMLDANGR
-1292 LADKVKVFTKDKGW
+1292 LKLLDRGAATLSYSEPSDAQIAEFHDALDKDQVQVRVMTRAGYESDYKSPTTLKVLHSPSGAGFKLDSRSAIDKVSN
-1306 MTPAEAKA
+1306 
-1314 EIAKW
+1314 
-1319 KAHAKAQG
+1319 
-1327 QTRANADKV
+1327 TR
-1336 VLSLFDY
+1336 
-1343 TGKWSAPWEE
+1343 T
-1353 AGYQVYRFDIQADP
+1353 
-1367 QTGDVTKFSAEFF
+1367 
-1380 ADWFGDFDGMDI
+1380 
-1392 YAILAACPC
+1392 
-1401 TDFASSGARHFA
+1401 
-1413 AKDADGRTVASVR
+1413 
-1426 LVHQTLATIEHFKP
+1426 
-1440 AVWAVENPVGRI
+1440 
-1452 EKLGGLPAWRLSFDP
+1452 
-1467 NHIGDPY
+1467 
-1474 TKKTLIWGRFNGDMP
+1474 
-1489 IAPVEPTEGSK
+1489 
-1500 MHSQYGGKSLAT
+1500 
-1512 KNARS
+1512 
-1517 ATPEGFAY
+1517 
-1525 GFFMANNAVDHPV
+1525 
-1538 MALANKFD
+1538 
-1546 RLDRTLIDKAIN
+1546 
-1558 AGVSADAITDAVE
+1558 
-1571 DLYYMDLDDAAANDA
+1571 
-1586 IRALVAKT
+1586 
-1594 APEQVYTYGGKPAVQ
+1594 
-1609 YRNPA
+1609 
-1614 TGQTWTGRG
+1614 
-1623 KAPKWIDGKDY
+1623 
-1634 AQFAVKDVT
+1634 
-1643 DVTPKGEQSVI
+1643 
-1654 DKIQAA
+1654 
-1660 KGEAERTV
+1660 EAERSE
-1668 REDAAKKAAEQEA
+1668 REAAVKKAAEQEA

-1698 ANGGLVGKSLDQV
+1698 VNGGLVGKSLDQV
-1711 TAALKLQLGS
+1711 TAALKLQIGS

-1741 KQLQAHATQLAK
+1741 KQLQANAAQLAK

-1900 GLTKTFKQF
+1900 GVTKTFKQF

-2220 RMILNAFKFKAYEAS
+2220 GMILNAFKFKAYEAS

-2269 YANSGASRGL
+2269 YANSGARRGL

-2514 VDMSAAKLIAEAAK
+2514 VDKSAAKLIAEAAK

-2574 ALVSFQAAGKSLK
+2574 ALESFQAAGKSLK

-2874 AFADWWKNIRAKY
+2874 AFADWWKSIRAKY

-3316 GGQSDWQSGRATQSA
+3316 GGQSDWQSGRATQPA

-4250 RQVDASIQFVGDVT
+4250 RQVDASILFVGDVT

-4495 SRSQPQPGS
+4495 SRSQPQPGA

-4554 GGEMGADGGFTFLAK
+4554 GVEMGADGGFTFLAK

-4753 FESVTKDGAVM
+4753 FESVTKDGAVV

-4807 HTESRKEGQTGYVLG
+4807 HTESRKEGQAGYVLG

-4856 KLQSAINT
+4856 KLQGAINT

-4879 GNPGAILSVLERI
+4879 GNPGAIRSVLERI

-4960 DTLPMAEYDRLVAQM
+4960 DTIPMAEYDRLVAQM

-5126 ETMTEAERMRD
+5126 ETMNEAERMRD

-5512 ITMHAAGAGVL
+5512 VTMHAAGAGVL

-5635 RGLENMMP
+5635 RGLESMMP

>member
-1 MSSNDQFDP
+1 MSANDQFDP
-10 SRAVPLNSA
+10 SRAVPVNSA

-30 GRAVPLNADNALV
+30 GRAVPMNADNALV

-101 GGIKGVAGEI
+101 GGIAGVAGEI

-130 NAKAMGDGLVAQV
+130 NAKAMGEGLVAQV
-143 PNMLAPMVG
+143 PNMLAPMAG

-179 GNALVEG
+179 GNTLVEG

-230 AVDAATAGAGGKILN
+230 AVDAATAGAGGKILS

-255 LTKMGVD
+255 LAKMGVD
-262 MTDGAAV
+262 RADDAAV

-281 IAKDAT
+281 VANDAA
-287 FQAASSGTGNV
+287 FKAASTGAGNV

-333 LEAISSVGQSAI
+333 LEAISSMGQSAL

-350 KAYQAATSP
+350 KAYQGATSP
-359 LRDKRASGTGTPN
+359 LRGKVANESGKPN
-372 GSPEAGTPEPL
+372 AEAEAGDAEPL

-396 PDGSTGRLSEME
+396 PDGSTGRRSEME
-408 SYLSSLNDGTPAG
+408 SYLSSLDDGTPAG
-421 ERRMMKERARLLGYS
+421 ERRVMKERARLLGYS
-436 SPEPYEFEIPDLVP
+436 APEPYEFEIPDLVP

-471 GAVQAAIRGGT
+471 AAVQEAVRGGT
-482 QFSDQQTV
+482 QFTDQQTV
-490 DAVRTSMEDAWL
+490 DAVRSTMEDAWL

-513 VEAAGIAGQ
+513 VEAASIAGQ
-522 QMGQELAAAV
+522 QMEQELAAAAT
-532 PGEAVSTAAVDAQVR
+532 GETGSTAAVDAQVR

-562 AMGTAQSI
+562 AMGTAKSI

-600 AAFTGKSTPA
+600 AAFTGKTTPA

-667 PAAAAIDAAQPLSLQ
+667 PAAPAIDAAQPLSLQ
-682 NPLLALSSSRE
+682 NPLLAISSSRE
-693 NAAQAASP
+693 NAAPAASP

-715 AQQIAAQQAQARPA
+715 AQQIRAQQAQARAA

-734 GRQGEAGGQGQSVSG
+734 GGRQDQSISG
-749 IGTAPGHLGE
+749 IGSAPGHLGQ
-759 GVGHG
+759 GVSYGT
-764 SAPAINNRPQEPA
+764 APAINNGPQVPA
-777 QNAAQGQAPAAQ
+777 QNATQGQASEAQTAAETG
-789 VAAKAGADNGGQ
+789 ARETREPSTFSKYAGQ
-801 RSDSPTYSAQNES
+801 SES
-814 SESNNAIDS
+814 SEANGAINS
-823 EAKQAGQQGSDAMT
+823 EAKQAAQPASDAMT

-857 GNYEALDYDSG
+857 GSYEALDYDSG
-868 EPITVPAGA
+868 EPITVPADA

-901 KDREHESMAG
+901 KDREHERISGPVAS
-911 FTAPTAQAPAAA
+911 AVQAPAPA
-923 PAPAAATPASNLAS
+923 PAPAANAPAPAPNPASL
-937 QRQQKAIERINSEKG
+937 RQKKAIERINSEKG
-952 AYFFSKPKAEA
+952 AYFFSKSKADA
-963 FLADND
+963 FLADSD

-983 AIKAKQAAVAAAEA
+983 AIKAKQAIAAAVEA
-997 EAATAGAGQSVAN
+997 EAPAAGEANPVTN
-1010 QNPGTGIAGRDLGDG
+1010 QNSGTGIAGRDLGDG
-1025 WAEFAPESGTKAV
+1025 WAEFAPESGTKSV

-1088 KAKAYA
+1088 KAKTYA
-1094 GGNRAILASSDG
+1094 GGNRAILTSNDG

-1115 VAALESGED
+1115 VAALEKGED
-1124 VRTIRLSAP
+1124 VRTIRLDAP
-1133 IDELVK
+1133 IDGLVE
-1139 LAHDFP
+1139 LAHEFP
-1145 SSTVADGAETGQSV
+1145 SSTVAEGAETGQSG
-1159 TADRGVEA
+1159 TADKSLDA
-1167 PESATQSNAD
+1167 PVSATQSNVD
-1177 FLKALAQHRKE
+1177 FLKALAEHRKD
-1188 LPDGFEIVPMGDTI
+1188 LPEGFEIVPLGDTI

-1220 GVAEA
+1220 GVVEA
-1225 LRLAQERDQK
+1225 LRLAKERDQK

-1240 ASTAPEHAQVGVDD
+1240 ASTAPEHGQAGVDD
-1254 RELGE
+1254 R
-1259 IVSEFN
+1259 
-1265 AAQASM
+1265 
-1271 QEDGEQIHH
+1271 
-1280 LFDEPAKGEVVR
+1280 DE
-1292 LADKVKVFTKDKGW
+1292 
-1306 MTPAEAKA
+1306 
-1314 EIAKW
+1314 
-1319 KAHAKAQG
+1319 
-1327 QTRANADKV
+1327 
-1336 VLSLFDY
+1336 
-1343 TGKWSAPWEE
+1343 
-1353 AGYQVYRFDIQADP
+1353 
-1367 QTGDVTKFSAEFF
+1367 
-1380 ADWFGDFDGMDI
+1380 
-1392 YAILAACPC
+1392 
-1401 TDFASSGARHFA
+1401 
-1413 AKDADGRTVASVR
+1413 
-1426 LVHQTLATIEHFKP
+1426 
-1440 AVWAVENPVGRI
+1440 
-1452 EKLGGLPAWRLSFDP
+1452 
-1467 NHIGDPY
+1467 
-1474 TKKTLIWGRFNGDMP
+1474 
-1489 IAPVEPTEGSK
+1489 
-1500 MHSQYGGKSLAT
+1500 
-1512 KNARS
+1512 
-1517 ATPEGFAY
+1517 
-1525 GFFMANNAVDHPV
+1525 
-1538 MALANKFD
+1538 
-1546 RLDRTLIDKAIN
+1546 
-1558 AGVSADAITDAVE
+1558 
-1571 DLYYMDLDDAAANDA
+1571 
-1586 IRALVAKT
+1586 
-1594 APEQVYTYGGKPAVQ
+1594 
-1609 YRNPA
+1609 
-1614 TGQTWTGRG
+1614 
-1623 KAPKWIDGKDY
+1623 
-1634 AQFAVKDVT
+1634 VKDVT
-1643 DVTPKGEQSVI
+1643 DVTPKSEQSVV
-1654 DKIQAA
+1654 DKMQSA
-1660 KGEAERTV
+1660 KRESDRAER
-1668 REDAAKKAAEQEA
+1668 EAAAKKAAEQEA

-1692 FRQLTG
+1692 FRQMTA
-1698 ANGGLVGKSLDQV
+1698 ANGGMAGKSLDQV
-1711 TAALKLQLGS
+1711 NDALKQQLGS

-1736 ARAIH
+1736 GRAIH
-1741 KQLQAHATQLAK
+1741 KQLQTNAAKLAK

-1810 VKGYEAAGEWMGTE
+1810 VKGYEAASEWMGTE

-1853 AQMKAGESDMQKA
+1853 AQMKAGESDMQNA

-1900 GLTKTFKQF
+1900 GATKTFKQF
-1909 LFDGRSSWY
+1909 LFDGQASWY
-1918 GSVSVGRKGKDA
+1918 GSVSVGRKGRDA
-1930 ANLEFVLEGKRYPGD
+1930 ANLEFVLEGKRYPGA

-1967 AAELYIEKVQQLT
+1967 AAELYIEKVQELT
-1980 AFLDGATSLTEAAER
+1980 AFLDGASSLKEAAER
-1995 FVATMVAEQHQEKAR
+1995 FVDTMVAEKHQEKAR

-2025 HLSSVLHGVHGGGVF
+2025 RLDGALYGVHSSGVF
-2040 DRGIWNGDSYD
+2040 DRGVWNGDSYD
-2051 FTKFRAASPWASGL
+2051 FTKFRAAGAWASGL
-2065 IANEATHELPTRATP
+2065 IANEATHQLPTRATP

-2090 RAMSKDHRGGKDVTP
+2090 RSMPKDHRGGKDVTP
-2105 SQFKAQFG
+2105 EQFKAQFG

-2152 IGLGGVLHFTVGA
+2152 IGLGGLLHFTVGA

-2187 VVNLTNTKG
+2187 VMNLTNTKG

-2211 LGGEWDQVK
+2211 LGGEWDRVK
-2220 RMILNAFKFKAYEAS
+2220 AMILNAFKFKAYEAS

-2248 SYWQGNKNQD
+2248 SYWQRNKNQD
-2258 KVEAAIQGLRY
+2258 KVDAAIQGLRY
-2269 YANSGASRGL
+2269 YANSGARRGL
-2279 TAYKD
+2279 TAYKE

-2298 ELFAR
+2298 ELLAR
-2303 AIEAW
+2303 AVEAW
-2308 SADSLGGTNSYLVN
+2308 SADSLGGINSYLVN
-2322 RDWVGDGKV
+2322 QDWVGDGKV

-2343 TGGERAVFGKYLTA
+2343 TGGERVVFGQYLTA

-2380 PADIGTGEVR
+2380 SADIGTGEVR

-2426 AEDKAKVDA
+2426 TEDKAKVDA
-2435 LAEQALA
+2435 MAEQALA
-2442 ELEAMSRPAVVDA
+2442 ELEALSKPAVVDA
-2455 PAASEARGP
+2455 PAPSESRGP
-2464 LTDDDLSAIF
+2464 LSYDDLSAIF

-2490 VPATNEAG
+2490 VPATHEAAAINETVAG
-2498 TISATTADT
+2498 DAQA
-2507 ASAVAVQ
+2507 APGQ
-2514 VDMSAAKLIAEAAK
+2514 VDKTAAKLIAEAAK

-2574 ALVSFQAAGKSLK
+2574 ALASFQAAGKSLK

-2595 NFGDGVKDYAIQF
+2595 TFGDGVKDYAIQF
-2608 AKDEGLT
+2608 AEDEGLS

-2622 DAGAARSPSGVL
+2622 TAGAARSPSGAL
-2634 ANWVKAQLER
+2634 ADWVKSQLER
-2644 GEAEGSFDWRA
+2644 GAADGSFDWRA

-2666 TQGEGKYTPKDAY
+2666 TQAEGKYTPKDAY

-2688 FILSRPGEFNPRAS
+2688 FILSRPGEFNPNAT

-2753 STDTMME
+2753 SSDTMLE

-2793 EVFPSAKVFTEN
+2793 EVFPAAKVFTEN
-2805 AEQIDNILPATAIP
+2805 AEQIDNILPATEIP

-2874 AFADWWKNIRAKY
+2874 AFADWWKGIRAKY

-2917 KPSNRPIVTTP
+2917 KPSHRPIVTTP

-2984 GRDQRSDVGRAKS
+2984 GRDQRADVGRAKS
-2997 GRGQGLGAGS
+2997 GRGQGLGPGS

-3025 SGPGRTAGND
+3025 SGTGRTAGND
-3035 DAGGSRDAAAA
+3035 DAGGGRDAAAA
-3046 GGRGSDAAQSAV
+3046 GGSGSDAAQSAV

-3067 DPDAGLSDSI
+3067 DPEAGLSDSI

-3085 LQVPGAKAHPG
+3085 LQVPGAKPHPG

-3121 TIEKGLLSLAQ
+3121 TIEKGLLSIAQ

-3182 DNLRQGREK
+3182 DNMRQGRDK

-3209 SGVGGDPKQI
+3209 SGIGGDPKQI
-3219 FNVSKTKAED
+3219 FNVSKTKAEE
-3229 QINADK
+3229 QINAGQ

-3255 ASPTTK
+3255 ATPITK
-3261 AQFAQQFPKGLDVV
+3261 AQFAKQFPKGLDVV

-3309 YSSVESI
+3309 YTSVESI
-3316 GGQSDWQSGRATQSA
+3316 GGQSDWLSGRTAQPA

-3468 VTYSRVEHQLTPLQ
+3468 VTYSRVEHQLSPLQ

-3575 RSIAKRRGE
+3575 RSIAKRREE

-3691 DGELRAQLESRG
+3691 DGELKAQLESRG

-3922 TIRALESRVVSDDL
+3922 TIRALKSRVVADDL

-3953 LTQPTTIYAFPH
+3953 LTQPTTIYPFPH
-3965 SLLKAEYVVNV
+3965 SL
-3976 KSGKVYAKTLV
+3976 
-3987 GKSTTKEGA
+3987 
-3996 IVDRFRVYGTG
+3996 
-4007 SVQSKTAP
+4007 Q
-4015 EIGKAFRG
+4015 
-4023 STKAEAMKL
+4023 
-4032 WAAENEARPK
+4032 
-4042 TYTERK
+4042 
-4048 HMIVGAMLPI
+4048 
-4058 WDRLK
+4058 
-4063 TDGSIQVARTMTVD
+4063 
-4077 GNRLLGRLIDK
+4077 
-4088 KSLPDV
+4088 
-4094 RKRLNVSSAASK
+4094 
-4106 MSPAQVM
+4106 
-4113 AQILKGDKAE
+4113 KAE
-4123 LANGWSLERA
+4123 LRGER
-4133 RVSDDLRIELKNP
+4133 E
-4146 SGGYISPAVRAELVG
+4146 VG
-4161 IGLVSERISWAE
+4161 QGLCKDSC
-4173 RLFVPTGAT
+4173 G
-4182 GVPVLE
+4182 
-4188 RLTKNRPVVDL
+4188 
-4199 QSEQDTSEAHFG
+4199 Q
-4211 DKTAS
+4211 
-4216 PIDTFPAEFMAEL
+4216 
-4229 AAVDDL
+4229 
-4235 FVNPRV
+4235 VNH
-4241 NAGSAAAAL
+4241 
-4250 RQVDASIQFVGDVT
+4250 Q
-4264 AEDER
+4264 
-4269 SESGAD
+4269 
-4275 TKRLFRTGNG
+4275 
-4285 RDFYVFEKGNE
+4285 
-4296 LWLDVSRLGEG
+4296 
-4307 DGGSTIYAAL
+4307 
-4317 MDYAAGNEK
+4317 
-4326 VFIGD
+4326 
-4331 PAGLSDI
+4331 
-4338 AMRRRLEAMIS
+4338 
-4349 SAIKQGS
+4349 
-4356 TDHMEP
+4356 
-4362 HARQVEGDEKLG
+4362 
-4374 IPALK
+4374 
-4379 WRQGDTI
+4379 
-4386 GNIQRMIDVS
+4386 
-4396 LASISAHVPEFARAR
+4396 
-4411 YDFATGTFRTGAGK
+4411 
-4425 PLPDGMLRLWS
+4425 
-4436 EHPRMRAAGVGRRSI
+4436 GRRSC
-4451 KRGILLNTLAH
+4451 
-4462 GESSQRPG
+4462 
-4470 LLEQALRQP
+4470 
-4479 GQLVGE
+4479 
-4485 QAKGIFYTGA
+4485 
-4495 SRSQPQPGS
+4495 
-4504 RTDRA
+4504 
-4509 VMDMVREGKT
+4509 
-4519 AADILG
+4519 
-4525 LIASTSKTPFN
+4525 
-4536 RKLAAILV
+4536 
-4544 KTGATPRISM
+4544 
-4554 GGEMGADGGFTFLAK
+4554 
-4569 YSRKLDELSM
+4569 
-4579 SEGAARQAEQIF
+4579 
-4591 LHEMTHAATLRSLD
+4591 RSLP
-4605 RKGVASLQMRK
+4605 L
-4616 LYEYVKKQ
+4616 
-4624 GGAAGTYGMKNVG
+4624 
-4637 EFVAEAFTNPEF
+4637 
-4649 QRALRGMK
+4649 LRH
-4657 APAGSSLQNA
+4657 
-4667 WDAFVRVLKALLGL
+4667 
-4681 PAKSEDALSRAL
+4681 
-4693 ELGVQ
+4693 
-4698 VMRED
+4698 
-4703 RALRRVSQK
+4703 
-4712 ERATQSSARQFL
+4712 
-4724 DGKAVATMRG
+4724 
-4734 DEVPRL
+4734 
-4740 GGQALVVNWAAKH
+4740 GQC
-4753 FESVTKDGAVM
+4753 
-4764 HPELGEIKLD
+4764 
-4774 RRSAKDSLSHG
+4774 
-4785 YGKDKVQALY
+4785 
-4795 LLPEVLPKARVL
+4795 
-4807 HTESRKEGQTGYVLG
+4807 
-4822 APVEIGGKAYVA
+4822 PVEDCP
-4834 AMVVTQH
+4834 
-4841 EGRTGLYVHE
+4841 RDC
-4851 VVLRE
+4851 
-4856 KLQSAINT
+4856 
-4864 GAPAQSQGDI
+4864 QGI
-4874 AQSSR
+4874 
-4879 GNPGAILSVLERI
+4879 P
-4892 YAVNPGAN
+4892 
-4900 PEDVAH
+4900 
-4906 FGVSDAAEAAKNI
+4906 
-4919 GQGLKAITATD
+4919 
-4930 VKKAGSH
+4930 
-4937 KLTDWLKLG
+4937 WL
-4946 LQFMGRR
+4946 
-4953 QLVDIYG
+4953 
-4960 DTLPMAEYDRLVAQM
+4960 
-4975 EADKNDVGAE
+4975 
-4985 ADNLATRWGKLTD
+4985 
-4998 EVQLSELMHDATL
+4998 
-5011 AEIDADSTKEHVE
+5011 
-5024 GDNKAQ
+5024 
-5030 SAALKRRFDAL
+5030 
-5041 SSEAKAVYRE
+5041 
-5051 ARDHY
+5051 
-5056 REHHK
+5056 
-5061 QVRNAIRERIMR
+5061 
-5073 AELSS
+5073 
-5078 KKRQELLEK
+5078 
-5087 MDADFFG
+5087 
-5094 YVKGVY
+5094 
-5100 FPLAR
+5100 
-5105 FGQYVVATKDQDGK
+5105 DQ
-5119 VISVSRA
+5119 
-5126 ETMTEAERMRD
+5126 
-5137 EMRKAFP
+5137 
-5144 AAKGFNVGRVTL
+5144 
-5156 SKDFVA
+5156 
-5162 THDMVGRGF
+5162 GRG
-5171 MSEVFAALDK
+5171 
-5181 HEIPADK
+5181 HE
-5188 RAELE
+5188 
-5193 DTLGQLYLS
+5193 
-5202 SLPDLSWAKHGIHR
+5202 
-5216 KGTPGFSQDARRAF
+5216 
-5230 AQNSFHGA
+5230 
-5238 RYLAKLRYSDLMA
+5238 
-5251 DELDNM
+5251 
-5257 QKHVDT
+5257 
-5263 MGAFKEDFD
+5263 
-5272 QPKAQRVVDEMQ
+5272 
-5284 KRHDQLMNPKTNS
+5284 
-5297 LSTAL
+5297 
-5302 TSFGFIFHLGL
+5302 
-5313 SPAAAMVN
+5313 
-5321 LSQTALVAYP
+5321 
-5331 VMGAKWGFKKSAAA
+5331 
-5345 LLRASNESVKG
+5345 
-5356 KNDIRTQLKD
+5356 
-5366 KDELSAYDEAVRSGV
+5366 
-5381 IDVTMAHDLA
+5381 
-5391 GIAQGEDA
+5391 
-5399 GVMWKLRPVM
+5399 
-5409 RAASFLFHHAER
+5409 
-5421 FNRQAT
+5421 
-5427 FIAAYRLARDAGSD
+5427 
-5441 HYKAY
+5441 
-5446 EEAVKATYDGH
+5446 
-5457 FDYGSA
+5457 
-5463 NRPRL
+5463 
-5468 MQGNVARVVLLFKQ
+5468 
-5482 FAQNMIYTLGRNAYL
+5482 
-5497 AAKGDKQALKTFAGV
+5497 
-5512 ITMHAAGAGVL
+5512 
-5523 GLPLVGPLLA
+5523 
-5533 LASALGGDDDDP
+5533 ALGC
-5545 WDAEIALRNM
+5545 
-5555 LADVFGQ
+5555 
-5562 QVSEVIAKGFSRLTP
+5562 
-5577 WDISGRVGLDNLIFP
+5577 
-5592 DIREGLEGKMWAQE
+5592 
-5606 MATGLLGPVVGI
+5606 
-5618 GINGARGAQL
+5618 
-5628 LAEGDFM
+5628 
-5635 RGLENMMP
+5635 
-5643 VVPRNAIKSARFLQ
+5643 
-5657 EGAKDSTGITIK
+5657 
-5669 DDVSAL
+5669 
-5675 GIAGQLVGFSPSE
+5675 
-5688 VRLAFEGRSAVMNTD
+5688 
-5703 RRLNV
+5703 
-5708 RRAEL
+5708 
-5713 LGQFS
+5713 
-5718 HAVMKKDSEAQAEA
+5718 
-5732 REEIKAFNEKNPGRR
+5732 
-5747 ITSPQMWQS
+5747 
-5756 VRARQRRI
+5756 
-5764 DQAQD
+5764 
-5769 GVYLPRNRRDAMDA
+5769 
-5783 GGFAF
+5783 

>member
-1 MSSNDQFDP
+1 MSQI
-10 SRAVPLNSA
+10 
-19 ASQKPEDDFNP
+19 DDFLSGKPSTGATPAAPNKATSNIDNFLGAP
-30 GRAVPLNADNALV
+30 EQDNALV
-43 RGWKSMSNS
+43 RGWKSMTNS

-287 FQAASSGTGNV
+287 FQAASSGAGNV

-383 LLTNQPPDTLFTH
+383 LLTNQPPDTLFIH

-408 SYLSSLNDGTPAG
+408 SYLSSLNDGSPAG

-626 ADNAALESL
+626 ADNVALESL

-734 GRQGEAGGQGQSVSG
+734 GRQGEAGGQDQSVSG

-789 VAAKAGADNGGQ
+789 VAAKAGADYGGQ
-801 RSDSPTYSAQNES
+801 RNDSPTYSAQNES
-814 SESNNAIDS
+814 GESNNAIDS
-823 EAKQAGQQGSDAMT
+823 EAKRAGQQGSDAMT

-868 EPITVPAGA
+868 EPITVPADA

-901 KDREHESMAG
+901 KDREHERISG
-911 FTAPTAQAPAAA
+911 PVAPAVQAPA
-923 PAPAAATPASNLAS
+923 PAPAANAPAPNPARL
-937 QRQQKAIERINSEKG
+937 RQQKAIERINSEKG
-952 AYFFSKPKAEA
+952 AYFFSKSKADA

-983 AIKAKQAAVAAAEA
+983 AIKAKQAIAAAVEA
-997 EAATAGAGQSVAN
+997 EAPAAGAANPVAN
-1010 QNPGTGIAGRDLGDG
+1010 QNSGTGIAGRDLGDG
-1025 WAEFAPESGTKAV
+1025 WAEFAPESGTKSV

-1088 KAKAYA
+1088 KAKTYA
-1094 GGNRAILASSDG
+1094 GGNRAILTSNDG

-1115 VAALESGED
+1115 VAALENGED
-1124 VRTIRLSAP
+1124 VRTIRLDAP
-1133 IDELVK
+1133 IDGLVE
-1139 LAHDFP
+1139 LAHEFP
-1145 SSTVADGAETGQSV
+1145 SSTVAEGAETGQSG
-1159 TADRGVEA
+1159 TADKSLEA
-1167 PESATQSNAD
+1167 PVSATQSNVD
-1177 FLKALAQHRKE
+1177 FLKALAEHRKD
-1188 LPDGFEIVPMGDTI
+1188 LPEGFEIVPMGDTI

-1220 GVAEA
+1220 GVVEA
-1225 LRLAQERDQK
+1225 LRLAKERDQK

-1240 ASTAPEHAQVGVDD
+1240 ASTAPEHGQAGVDG
-1254 RELGE
+1254 R
-1259 IVSEFN
+1259 
-1265 AAQASM
+1265 
-1271 QEDGEQIHH
+1271 
-1280 LFDEPAKGEVVR
+1280 DE
-1292 LADKVKVFTKDKGW
+1292 
-1306 MTPAEAKA
+1306 
-1314 EIAKW
+1314 
-1319 KAHAKAQG
+1319 
-1327 QTRANADKV
+1327 
-1336 VLSLFDY
+1336 
-1343 TGKWSAPWEE
+1343 
-1353 AGYQVYRFDIQADP
+1353 
-1367 QTGDVTKFSAEFF
+1367 
-1380 ADWFGDFDGMDI
+1380 
-1392 YAILAACPC
+1392 
-1401 TDFASSGARHFA
+1401 
-1413 AKDADGRTVASVR
+1413 
-1426 LVHQTLATIEHFKP
+1426 
-1440 AVWAVENPVGRI
+1440 
-1452 EKLGGLPAWRLSFDP
+1452 
-1467 NHIGDPY
+1467 
-1474 TKKTLIWGRFNGDMP
+1474 
-1489 IAPVEPTEGSK
+1489 
-1500 MHSQYGGKSLAT
+1500 
-1512 KNARS
+1512 
-1517 ATPEGFAY
+1517 
-1525 GFFMANNAVDHPV
+1525 
-1538 MALANKFD
+1538 
-1546 RLDRTLIDKAIN
+1546 
-1558 AGVSADAITDAVE
+1558 
-1571 DLYYMDLDDAAANDA
+1571 
-1586 IRALVAKT
+1586 
-1594 APEQVYTYGGKPAVQ
+1594 
-1609 YRNPA
+1609 
-1614 TGQTWTGRG
+1614 
-1623 KAPKWIDGKDY
+1623 
-1634 AQFAVKDVT
+1634 VKDVT
-1643 DVTPKGEQSVI
+1643 DVTPKSEQSVV
-1654 DKIQAA
+1654 DQMQSAKHESERAA
-1660 KGEAERTV
+1660 REA
-1668 REDAAKKAAEQEA
+1668 AAKKAAEQEA

-1692 FRQLTG
+1692 FRQMTA
-1698 ANGGLVGKSLDQV
+1698 ANGGMAGKSLDQV
-1711 TAALKLQLGS
+1711 TDALKQQLGS

-1736 ARAIH
+1736 ARAIQ
-1741 KQLQAHATQLAK
+1741 KQLHANAAQLAK

-1810 VKGYEAAGEWMGTE
+1810 VKGYEAASEWMGTE

-1891 WVAYVTQLR
+1891 WVAYVSQLR
-1900 GLTKTFKQF
+1900 GITKTFKQF
-1909 LFDGRSSWY
+1909 MFDGRASWY
-1918 GSVSVGRKGKDA
+1918 GSVAVSRKGKEA
-1930 ANLEFVLEGKRYPGD
+1930 ANLEFVLDGKRYPGS

-1967 AAELYIEKVQQLT
+1967 AAELYIEKVQELT
-1980 AFLDGATSLTEAAER
+1980 AFLDGATSLQEAAER
-1995 FVATMVAEQHQEKAR
+1995 FVDTMVADKHQEKAR

-2025 HLSSVLHGVHGGGVF
+2025 RLDGVLYGVHGEGVF
-2040 DRGIWNGDSYD
+2040 DRGVWNGDSYD

-2065 IANEATHELPTRATP
+2065 IANEATHALPTRATP

-2090 RAMSKDHRGGKDVTP
+2090 RAMPKDHRGGKDVTP
-2105 SQFKAQFG
+2105 AQFKAQFG

-2187 VVNLTNTKG
+2187 VMNLTNTKG

-2211 LGGEWDQVK
+2211 LGGEWDRVK
-2220 RMILNAFKFKAYEAS
+2220 VMILNAFKFKAYEAS

-2258 KVEAAIQGLRY
+2258 KVDAAIQGLRY
-2269 YANSGASRGL
+2269 YANTGARRGL
-2279 TAYKD
+2279 TAYKE

-2298 ELFAR
+2298 ELLAR
-2303 AIEAW
+2303 AVEAW
-2308 SADSLGGTNSYLVN
+2308 SADSLGGINSYLVN
-2322 RDWVGDGKV
+2322 QDWVGDGKV

-2343 TGGERAVFGKYLTA
+2343 TGGERVVFGQYLTA

-2365 DGKPTVTVADFEKNL
+2365 DGKPTVTVTDFERNL
-2380 PADIGTGEVR
+2380 PANMGAGEVR
-2390 RRELLSKEGMQA
+2390 RRELLSREGMQA

-2435 LAEQALA
+2435 MAEQALA
-2442 ELEAMSRPAVVDA
+2442 ELDAMSKPAVVDA
-2455 PAASEARGP
+2455 PAPSESRGP
-2464 LTDDDLSAIF
+2464 LSDDDLSAIF

-2490 VPATNEAG
+2490 VSATNEAAA
-2498 TISATTADT
+2498 ISETVAASVQAAAGQADKT
-2507 ASAVAVQ
+2507 
-2514 VDMSAAKLIAEAAK
+2514 AAKLIAEAAK

-2574 ALVSFQAAGKSLK
+2574 ALSSFQAAGKSLK

-2608 AKDEGLT
+2608 AKDEGLS

-2622 DAGAARSPSGVL
+2622 TAGAARSPSGVL
-2634 ANWVKAQLER
+2634 ADWVKSQLER
-2644 GEAEGSFDWRA
+2644 GAADGSFDWRA

-2666 TQGEGKYTPKDAY
+2666 TQAEGKYTPKDAY
-2679 DAMEAGVNQ
+2679 DAMEAGVNH
-2688 FILSRPGEFNPRAS
+2688 FILSRPGEFNPNAS

-2753 STDTMME
+2753 SSDTMLE

-2793 EVFPSAKVFTEN
+2793 EVFPAAKVFTEN
-2805 AEQIDNILPATAIP
+2805 AEQIDNILPATEIP

-2874 AFADWWKNIRAKY
+2874 AFADWWKGIRAKY

-2946 PESVFPSNDRDG
+2946 PESIFPSNDRDG

-2975 GGSAQPEQS
+2975 RGSAQPEQS
-2984 GRDQRSDVGRAKS
+2984 GSDQRSDVGRAES
-2997 GRGQGLGAGS
+2997 GRGQGLGAGG
-3007 GGRSGA
+3007 GGRGSA
-3013 GGSGGTRDNGSE
+3013 GGSGV
-3025 SGPGRTAGND
+3025 AGND
-3035 DAGGSRDAAAA
+3035 GAKSRPGRGAGSSDARGSRDDSAT
-3046 GGRGSDAAQSAV
+3046 GGGGSDAAQSAL
-3058 SIQATEQTG
+3058 SIQATEQAG
-3067 DPDAGLSDSI
+3067 DPGTGLSDSI

-3085 LQVPGAKAHPG
+3085 LQVPGAKPHPG

-3121 TIEKGLLSLAQ
+3121 TIEKGLLSIAQ

-3182 DNLRQGREK
+3182 DNMRQGREK

-3201 LPDAQRDF
+3201 LPDAQRDY
-3209 SGVGGDPKQI
+3209 SGIGGDPKQI
-3219 FNVSKTKAED
+3219 FNVSKTKAEE

-3255 ASPTTK
+3255 ATPTTK
-3261 AQFAQQFPKGLDVV
+3261 AQFAKQFPKGLDVV

-3309 YSSVESI
+3309 YTSVESI
-3316 GGQSDWQSGRATQSA
+3316 GGQSDWLSGRSMQPA

-3468 VTYSRVEHQLTPLQ
+3468 VTYSRVEHQLSPLQ

-3575 RSIAKRRGE
+3575 RSIAKRREE

-3691 DGELRAQLESRG
+3691 DGELKAQLESRG
-3703 PASARADA
+3703 SASARADA

-3922 TIRALESRVVSDDL
+3922 TIRALESRVVADDL

-3953 LTQPTTIYAFPH
+3953 LTQPTTIYPFPH
-3965 SLLKAEYVVNV
+3965 SLQKAEYVVNV
-3976 KSGKVYAKTLV
+3976 KSGKVYAKTMV

-3996 IVDRFRVYGTG
+3996 VVDRFRFYGTG

-4015 EIGKAFRG
+4015 EIAKAFRG

-4077 GNRLLGRLIDK
+4077 GSRLLGRVIDK

-4146 SGGYISPAVRAELVG
+4146 SGGYISPAVRADLVG

-4173 RLFVPTGAT
+4173 RLFVPTGAA

-4199 QSEQDTSEAHFG
+4199 QGEQDTSEAHFG
-4211 DKTAS
+4211 
-4216 PIDTFPAEFMAEL
+4216 
-4229 AAVDDL
+4229 
-4235 FVNPRV
+4235 
-4241 NAGSAAAAL
+4241 AG
-4250 RQVDASIQFVGDVT
+4250 Q
-4264 AEDER
+4264 
-4269 SESGAD
+4269 GA
-4275 TKRLFRTGNG
+4275 
-4285 RDFYVFEKGNE
+4285 
-4296 LWLDVSRLGEG
+4296 
-4307 DGGSTIYAAL
+4307 
-4317 MDYAAGNEK
+4317 K
-4326 VFIGD
+4326 V
-4331 PAGLSDI
+4331 
-4338 AMRRRLEAMIS
+4338 
-4349 SAIKQGS
+4349 
-4356 TDHMEP
+4356 
-4362 HARQVEGDEKLG
+4362 
-4374 IPALK
+4374 
-4379 WRQGDTI
+4379 
-4386 GNIQRMIDVS
+4386 
-4396 LASISAHVPEFARAR
+4396 
-4411 YDFATGTFRTGAGK
+4411 
-4425 PLPDGMLRLWS
+4425 
-4436 EHPRMRAAGVGRRSI
+4436 
-4451 KRGILLNTLAH
+4451 
-4462 GESSQRPG
+4462 
-4470 LLEQALRQP
+4470 
-4479 GQLVGE
+4479 
-4485 QAKGIFYTGA
+4485 
-4495 SRSQPQPGS
+4495 GS

-4509 VMDMVREGKT
+4509 VMDMVREGKS

-4536 RKLAAILV
+4536 RKLSALLV
-4544 KTGATPRISM
+4544 KTGAAPRITM
-4554 GGEMGADGGFTFLAK
+4554 GGNMGADGGFNFLAK
-4569 YSRKLDELSM
+4569 YSRKLEELTL
-4579 SEGAARQAEQIF
+4579 SEGAASRAEQIF
-4591 LHEMTHAATLRSLD
+4591 LHEMTHAATLKSLD
-4605 RKGVASLQMRK
+4605 RKGIASLQMRN
-4616 LYEYVKKQ
+4616 LYEHVKKQ
-4624 GGAAGTYGMKNVG
+4624 GGAAGAYGMKNVG

-4667 WDAFVRVLKALLGL
+4667 WDAFVRILKAVLGL

-4693 ELGVQ
+4693 ELGVL

-4703 RALRRVSQK
+4703 RALRQAGQK
-4712 ERATQSSARQFL
+4712 DRATQSSVRQFL
-4724 DGKAVATMRG
+4724 DGNAVASMRG

-4753 FESVTKDGAVM
+4753 FESATKDGAVV
-4764 HPELGEIKLD
+4764 HPELGQIKLD

-4856 KLQSAINT
+4856 KLQGAINT

-4879 GNPGAILSVLERI
+4879 GNPGAIRSVLERI
-4892 YAVNPGAN
+4892 YAVNPDGNAD
-4900 PEDVAH
+4900 DVAH

-4960 DTLPMAEYDRLVAQM
+4960 DTIPMAEYDRLVAQM

-4985 ADNLATRWGKLTD
+4985 ADNLATRWGKLKD

-5011 AEIDADSTKEHVE
+5011 AEIDADSSKEYVE

-5030 SAALKRRFDAL
+5030 SAALKRRFSAL
-5041 SSEAKAVYRE
+5041 SPEAKAVYRE

-5263 MGAFKEDFD
+5263 MGAFKDDFD

-5331 VMGAKWGFKKSAAA
+5331 VMGAKWGFQKSAAA

-5512 ITMHAAGAGVL
+5512 VTMHAAGAGVL

-5555 LADVFGQ
+5555 MADVFGQ

-5577 WDISGRVGLDNLIFP
+5577 WDISGRIGLDNLIFP

-5635 RGLENMMP
+5635 RGLESMMP

-5688 VRLAFEGRSAVMNTD
+5688 VRLAFEGRSAVMNSD